1 MKNHIKRTTAMLL
14 ALVLCLTAFL
24 GPGIPAAQA
33 AEQWAEVRNIQFPRE
48 GDDNYDA
55 AWGHPALKYRNG
67 WETKASGKNIIRAME
82 SYSGTVCYCIEPGVI
97 QNTGDTFVSRG
108 DDFWDTIPDD
118 LNHTLSG
125 DEIRTVIGRILQYG
139 YTGKVS
145 TSWYS
150 QNETDANC
158 LANLLAT
165 QLLVWETIV
174 GERDLN
180 FNHVAPGDGYDC
192 VAEYIAESHPLHDR
206 VFSYYD
212 SIVSKVK
219 KHTTIPSFCGKEYSL
234 AWDGERY
241 SVTLTDSNGILDQ
254 YAFSAGNEAVKTSRS
269 GNTLTIYTRSDPG
282 KAVTITATRLS
293 SFRKGLVVWTDGTFD
308 PDGGTQDM
316 VSFAESVSD
325 PVSGSFTVKLGIGT
339 LKLYKTSED
348 DNIAGLTF
356 TITGNGQT
364 RTVTTNE
371 NGEIILKDLTPGTY
385 TVTEQSHDLYE
396 PQESKTVTIVSG
408 ETATVNFNNTLR
420 RGSLEVTKTSD
431 DGLVEGVKFRLTGTA
446 ACGLGIEEYAVT
458 DASGKARFENIPI
471 GSGYVLAEVDTP
483 SRYEVPDALDVT
495 IEWNTVTEKS
505 VHNTLK
511 LARIRI
517 SKTGEVFASVHCDSD
532 IYVPIY
538 AEQALAGAVFEIAA
552 AEDIT
557 SADGTVRHAAGEV
570 VDTITTDENGSAV
583 SKELY
588 PGKYTVREIQAPGGT
603 VLNTEPQTVDLTE
616 NADGEITEV
625 LVSFSNIRQK
635 VAVTVKKQLEQ
646 NKNFGIG
653 LGSEIASV
661 TFGLYAAEELTAADG
676 SVIPADGLMD
686 LLTIGQAGKATCT
699 ADLPL
704 GSYYLLELTTDEHYL
719 LSQDKYPFTFAYAGQ
734 EIPLV
739 EITVNE
745 GEAITNTLR
754 NGKILGIKKDANG
767 NTLAGAVI
775 GIFHPGETEYST
787 DTAIL
792 TTVSAED
799 GSFSFPSVPFGSW
812 VIREIAA
819 PEGYLL
825 TDESFPVTVSEDG
838 QVIVIEIVN
847 EQITGSVKLTK
858 VDRDYPENKLTGAEF
873 QVWADTNG
881 DELLTEEDILFG
893 SMVETEAGIYELF
906 DLPYGG
912 YFVKETKAPD
922 GFQLDENAYHFKIT
936 ENGQT
941 VIVENEA
948 GKGFL
953 NNAQRGSIRIE
964 KSSDDGVIQGFT
976 FKVEGTDFTGQ
987 PYSQTFVTDE
997 KGEIQIE
1004 GLRIGT
1010 YTISEVK
1017 DKASERYE
1025 LPPDETV
1032 TLQAGMTTVV
1042 KCFNKSIQDG
1052 PDIPKTSD
1060 ESNIA
1065 LWGTVALA
1073 ALAGAGVV
1081 SFVLWKKSRRK

>member
-1 MKNHIKRTTAMLL
+1 MKTTIKRTTAMLL
-14 ALVLCLTAFL
+14 ALVLCLTVFL
-24 GPGIPAAQA
+24 SGGIPTVQA
-33 AEQWAEVRNIQFPRE
+33 AEQRAEVRNIQFPRE

-108 DDFWDTIPDD
+108 DEFWDTIPDD
-118 LNHTLSG
+118 LNHTLTG
-125 DEIRTVIGRILQYG
+125 DEIRNVIGRILQYG

-145 TSWYS
+145 VSWYS
-150 QNETDANC
+150 QNETDANK

-174 GERDLN
+174 GERDMS

-192 VAEYIAESHPLHDR
+192 VAEYIAEDHPLHDR
-206 VFSYYD
+206 VFSCYD
-212 SIVSKVK
+212 SLVSKVK

-241 SVTLTDSNGILDQ
+241 SVTLTDTNGILDQ
-254 YAFSAGNEAVKTSRS
+254 FAFSAGNETLKTSRS
-269 GNTLTIYTRSDPG
+269 GNTLTVYTDTVPD
-282 KAVTITATRLS
+282 KAVTITATRLN

-325 PVSGSFTVKLGIGT
+325 PVSGSFTVKLGTGT
-339 LKLYKTSED
+339 LKLCKTSED
-348 DNIAGLTF
+348 DHVAGITF

-364 RTVTTNE
+364 YTVTTDE
-371 NGEIILKDLTPGTY
+371 KGEITLKDLTPGTY
-385 TVTEQSHDLYE
+385 TVTEQTHDLYE

-420 RGSLEVTKTSD
+420 SGSLEVTKTSD
-431 DGLVEGVKFRLTGTA
+431 DGLIEGVKFRLTGTA

-458 DASGKARFENIPI
+458 DASGIAKFENIPI
-471 GSGYVLAEVDTP
+471 GSGYVLTEVDTP
-483 SRYEVPDALDVT
+483 NRYEIPNEMDVT

-517 SKTGEVFASVHCDSD
+517 SKTGEVFASVHCDSG

-538 AEQALAGAVFEIAA
+538 AEQALAGAVFEIEA

-557 SADGTVRHAAGEV
+557 TADGTVRHAAGEV
-570 VDTITTDENGSAV
+570 VDTITTDEKSSAV
-583 SKELY
+583 SKELH

-603 VLNTEPQTVDLTE
+603 VLNTEPQTVELTE
-616 NADGEITEV
+616 NADGEITEA
-625 LVSFSNIRQK
+625 LVSFSNVRQK
-635 VAVTVKKQLEQ
+635 VVVTVKKQLEQ
-646 NKNFGIG
+646 NKDFGIG
-653 LGSEIASV
+653 LGSEITSV
-661 TFGLYAAEELTAADG
+661 TFGLYADEELTAADG

-686 LLTIGQAGKATCT
+686 LLTIGQDGKATCT

-704 GSYYLLELTTDEHYL
+704 GSYYLKELSSDEHYL
-719 LSQDKYPFTFAYAGQ
+719 LSQDKYPFSFAYAGQ

-745 GEAITNTLR
+745 GKTITNTLR
-754 NGKILGIKKDANG
+754 SGNIMGIKKDANG
-767 NTLAGAVI
+767 NTLAGATI
-775 GIFHPGETEYST
+775 GIFQPNETEYST

-792 TTVSAED
+792 TTVSSED
-799 GSFSFPSVPFGSW
+799 GSFSFSSVPYGSW

-838 QVIVIEIVN
+838 QVIVIEIIN
-847 EQITGSVKLTK
+847 EQITGTVKLTK

-893 SMVETEAGIYELF
+893 SMTETEPGIYELY

-912 YFVKETKAPD
+912 YFVREIKAPD
-922 GFQLDENAYHFKIT
+922 GFELDENTYHFKIT
-936 ENGQT
+936 EGGQT
-941 VIVENEA
+941 VTVENEA
-948 GKGFL
+948 GVGFL
-953 NNAQRGSIRIE
+953 NAPQIGSLKIS
-964 KSSDDGVIQGFT
+964 KTSFDGKKKGFSFRIQG
-976 FKVEGTDFTGQ
+976 TDITGH
-987 PYSQTFVTDE
+987 PYDQTFVTDDN
-997 KGEIQIE
+997 GEITVE

-1017 DKASERYE
+1017 DKASEGYL
-1025 LPPDETV
+1025 LPPDQTITVKTGETV
-1032 TLQAGMTTVV
+1032 TLM
-1042 KCFNKSIQDG
+1042 FRNKKI
-1052 PDIPKTSD
+1052 PDIPKTGD

-1081 SFVLWKKSRRK
+1081 SFVLWKKSRKK

>member
-1 MKNHIKRTTAMLL
+1 MKTIIKRNTATLL
-14 ALVLCLTAFL
+14 ALVLCLSAFL
-24 GPGIPAAQA
+24 GLGIPTAQA
-33 AEQWAEVRNIQFPRE
+33 AEQRAEVRNIQFPRE

-67 WETKASGKNIIRAME
+67 WETKASSKNIIRAME
-82 SYSGTVCYCIEPGVI
+82 SYSGPVCYCIEPGVI
-97 QNTGDTFVSRG
+97 QNSGDSFVSRG
-108 DDFWDTIPDD
+108 DDFWNSIPDD

-125 DEIRTVIGRILQYG
+125 DEIRIVIGRILQYG

-150 QNETDANC
+150 QNEEDANK

-180 FNHVAPGDGYDC
+180 FNHAAPGDGYDC
-192 VAEYIAESHPLHDR
+192 VAEYIAENHPLHDK

-212 SIVSKVK
+212 SIVSKIK

-241 SVTLTDSNGILDQ
+241 SVTLTDTNGILDQ
-254 YAFSAGNEAVKTSRS
+254 FAFSAGNEAVNTSCS
-269 GNTLTIYTRSDPG
+269 GNTLTVYTDSDPG
-282 KAVTITATRLS
+282 KAVTITATRLG

-325 PVSGSFTVKLGIGT
+325 PVSGSFTVKLGTGD

-348 DNIAGLTF
+348 DNIAGITF

-364 RTVTTNE
+364 YTVTTDDK
-371 NGEIILKDLTPGTY
+371 GEITLKDLTPGTY

-408 ETATVNFNNTLR
+408 ETATVNFSNTLR

-431 DGLVEGVKFRLTGTA
+431 DGLVEGIKFRLTGTA
-446 ACGLGIEEYAVT
+446 SCGLGVEEYAVT
-458 DASGKARFENIPI
+458 DSTGKAWFENIPI

-483 SRYEVPDALDVT
+483 SRYEVPDTLDVT

-517 SKTGEVFASVHCDSD
+517 SKTGEIFASVHCDSG

-552 AEDIT
+552 AEDIIT
-557 SADGTVRHAAGEV
+557 ADGTVRHTAGEV
-570 VDTITTDENGSAV
+570 VDTVTTDESGNAV

-588 PGKYTVREIQAPGGT
+588 PGKYTVLEIHAPGGT
-603 VLNTEPQTVDLTE
+603 VLNTEPKTVELSE
-616 NADGEITEV
+616 NADDEITEAM
-625 LVSFSNIRQK
+625 VSFTNSRQK
-635 VAVTVKKQLEQ
+635 AAVTVKKQLEQ
-646 NKNFGIG
+646 NKDFGIG
-653 LGSEIASV
+653 MGNEIASV

-676 SVIPADGLMD
+676 SVIPADGIMNIISVD
-686 LLTIGQAGKATCT
+686 LEGKATCT

-754 NGKILGIKKDANG
+754 TGKIMGIKKDNHGTVLSGAN
-767 NTLAGAVI
+767 I
-775 GIFHPGETEYST
+775 GIFHPNETEYST

-792 TTVSAED
+792 TTVSSED
-799 GSFSFPSVPFGSW
+799 GSFSFPSVPYGSW

-847 EQITGSVKLTK
+847 EQITGTVKLTK

-893 SMVETEAGIYELF
+893 SMTETEPGIYELF

-912 YFVKETKAPD
+912 YFVRETKAPD
-922 GFQLDENAYHFKIT
+922 GFELDKNAYHFKIT
-936 ENGQT
+936 EDGQT

-948 GKGFL
+948 GIGFL
-953 NNAQRGSIRIE
+953 NAPKTGKLKIS
-964 KSSDDGVIQGFT
+964 KTSSNGKVAGFSFLVTGPNGYEQTFTTDETGVI
-976 FKVEGTDFTGQ
+976 
-987 PYSQTFVTDE
+987 
-997 KGEIQIE
+997 EID
-1004 GLRIGT
+1004 GLRIGE
-1010 YTISEVK
+1010 YTVSEVSN
-1017 DKASERYE
+1017 DASDGYV
-1025 LPPDETV
+1025 LPKPQTVEVIDSETI
-1032 TLQAGMTTVV
+1032 TVEMY
-1042 KCFNKSIQDG
+1042 NHWRDT
-1052 PDIPKTSD
+1052 PKTGDDSTP
-1060 ESNIA
+1060 NLWLA
-1065 LWGTVALA
+1065 LLA
-1073 ALAGAGVV
+1073 ASAIGLTLCGVY
-1081 SFVLWKKSRRK
+1081 FYRKRKH

>member
-1 MKNHIKRTTAMLL
+1 MKTTIKRTTATLL
-14 ALVLCLTAFL
+14 ALVLCLSAFL
-24 GPGIPAAQA
+24 GLGIPTAQA
-33 AEQWAEVRNIQFPRE
+33 AEQRAEVRNIQFPRE

-55 AWGHPALKYRNG
+55 AWGHPALKYANG
-67 WETKASGKNIIRAME
+67 WETGKSGKNIIRAME
-82 SYSGTVCYCIEPGVI
+82 SYSGPVCYCIEPGVI
-97 QNTGDTFVSRG
+97 QNTGDTFMSCG
-108 DDFWDTIPDD
+108 DEFWDNIPDN
-118 LNHTLSG
+118 LNHTLTG
-125 DEIRTVIGRILQYG
+125 NEIRIVIGRILQYG

-150 QNETDANC
+150 QNEEDANC

-174 GERDLN
+174 GERDMS

-192 VAEYIAESHPLHDR
+192 VAEYIAEDHPLHDR
-206 VFSYYD
+206 VFTYYD
-212 SIVSKVK
+212 SLVSKVK
-219 KHTTIPSFCGKEYSL
+219 KHTTIPSFCSKEYSL

-241 SVTLTDSNGILDQ
+241 SVTLTDTNGVLDQ
-254 YAFSAGNEAVKTSRS
+254 FAFSAGNEAVKTSRS
-269 GNTLTIYTRSDPG
+269 GNTLTVYTDIDPG

-325 PVSGSFTVKLGIGT
+325 PVSGSFTVKLGTGS
-339 LKLYKTSED
+339 LKLCKTSED
-348 DNIAGLTF
+348 DNIAGITF

-364 RTVTTNE
+364 YTVTTDDK
-371 NGEIILKDLTPGTY
+371 GEITLKDLTPGTY
-385 TVTEQSHDLYE
+385 TVTEQSHDIYE

-408 ETATVNFNNTLR
+408 ETATVNFSNTLR

-431 DGLVEGVKFRLTGTA
+431 DGLVEGIKFRLTGTA
-446 ACGLGIEEYAVT
+446 ACGLGVEEYAVT
-458 DASGKARFENIPI
+458 DSTGKARFENIPI
-471 GSGYVLAEVDTP
+471 GSAYVLAEVDTP
-483 SRYEVPDALDVT
+483 SRYEVPDTLDVT

-517 SKTGEVFASVHCDSD
+517 SKTGEVFSSVHCASG
-532 IYVPIY
+532 IYVPVY

-557 SADGTVRHAAGEV
+557 TADGTVRHAASEV
-570 VDTITTDENGSAV
+570 VDTITTDESGSAV

-588 PGKYTVREIQAPGGT
+588 PGKYTVREIQAPNGA
-603 VLNTEPQTVDLTE
+603 VLNIEPKTVELTE
-616 NADGEITEV
+616 NADGEITEA
-625 LVSFSNIRQK
+625 LVSFSNVRQK

-646 NKNFGIG
+646 NKDFGIG
-653 LGSEIASV
+653 LGSEITGV

-686 LLTIGQAGKATCT
+686 IISVDLDGKATCT
-699 ADLPL
+699 AYLPL
-704 GSYYLLELTTDEHYL
+704 GSYYLKELSTDEHYL
-719 LSQDKYPFTFAYAGQ
+719 LSHAKYPFTFGYAGQ
-734 EIPLV
+734 DIPLV

-745 GEAITNTLR
+745 GEAITNVLR
-754 NGKILGIKKDANG
+754 CGKVMGIKKDSSG
-767 NTLAGAVI
+767 NALAGATI
-775 GIFHPGETEYST
+775 GIFQPNETEYST

-792 TTVSAED
+792 TTVSSED
-799 GSFSFPSVPFGSW
+799 GSFSFPSVPYGSW

-881 DELLTEEDILFG
+881 DEVLTEEDVLFG
-893 SMVETEAGIYELF
+893 SMVETEPGIYELF
-906 DLPYGG
+906 DLPFGG
-912 YFVKETKAPD
+912 YFVRETKAPD
-922 GFQLDENAYHFKIT
+922 GFHLDENTYFFRIT
-936 ENGQT
+936 EKDQT

-948 GKGFL
+948 GVGFL
-953 NNAQRGSIRIE
+953 NAPKTGKLKISKTSSNGKVAGFSFLVTGSNGYE
-964 KSSDDGVIQGFT
+964 QTFTTDETGVI
-976 FKVEGTDFTGQ
+976 
-987 PYSQTFVTDE
+987 
-997 KGEIQIE
+997 EID
-1004 GLRIGT
+1004 GLRIGK
-1010 YTISEVK
+1010 YTVSEVSN
-1017 DKASERYE
+1017 DASDGYVLPKAQTVEVIDSETI
-1025 LPPDETV
+1025 TV
-1032 TLQAGMTTVV
+1032 EMYNHWRDT
-1042 KCFNKSIQDG
+1042 
-1052 PDIPKTSD
+1052 PKTGDDSTP
-1060 ESNIA
+1060 NLWLA
-1065 LWGTVALA
+1065 LLA
-1073 ALAGAGVV
+1073 ASAIGLTLCGVY
-1081 SFVLWKKSRRK
+1081 FYRKRKH

>member
-1 MKNHIKRTTAMLL
+1 MKITIKRTTAMLL
-14 ALVLCLTAFL
+14 ALVLCLSAFL
-24 GPGIPAAQA
+24 GGSIPTAQA
-33 AEQWAEVRNIQFPRE
+33 AEQRAEVRNIQFPRE

-67 WETKASGKNIIRAME
+67 WETSKSSKNIIRAME
-82 SYSGTVCYCIEPGVI
+82 SYSGPVCYCIEPGVI

-108 DDFWDTIPDD
+108 DDFWDSIPDD
-118 LNHTLSG
+118 LNHTLTG
-125 DEIRTVIGRILQYG
+125 EEIRTVIGRILQYG

-145 TSWYS
+145 TAWYS
-150 QNETDANC
+150 QNETDANK
-158 LANLLAT
+158 LADLLAT

-180 FNHVAPGDGYDC
+180 FNHVSPGDGYDC
-192 VAEYIAESHPLHDR
+192 VAEYISENHPLHDR

-212 SIVSKVK
+212 SIVSKVR

-241 SVTLTDSNGILDQ
+241 SVTLTDTNGILDQ
-254 YAFSAGNEAVKTSRS
+254 FAFSAGNEAVKTSRS
-269 GNTLTIYTRSDPG
+269 GNTLTIYTYSDPG
-282 KAVTITATRLS
+282 KAVTITATRLG

-325 PVSGSFTVKLGIGT
+325 PVSGSFTVKLGTGT
-339 LKLYKTSED
+339 MKLYKTSED
-348 DNIAGLTF
+348 DHVAGITF
-356 TITGNGQT
+356 TITGNGKT
-364 RTVTTNE
+364 YTVTTDE
-371 NGEIILKDLTPGTY
+371 KGEIILKDLTPGTY

-408 ETATVNFNNTLR
+408 ETATVNFSNTLR

-431 DGLVEGVKFRLTGTA
+431 DGLVEGIKFRLTGTA

-458 DASGKARFENIPI
+458 DSTGKARFENIPI

-483 SRYEVPDALDVT
+483 SRYEVLDTLDVT
-495 IEWNTVTEKS
+495 IEWNTVAKKS

-517 SKTGEVFASVHCDSD
+517 SKTGEVFASVHCDSG

-557 SADGTVRHAAGEV
+557 TADGTVRHAAGEV

-603 VLNTEPQTVDLTE
+603 VLNTELKTVGLTE
-616 NADGEITEV
+616 NADDEITEA
-625 LVSFSNIRQK
+625 LVSFSNVRQK

-646 NKNFGIG
+646 NKDFGIG
-653 LGSEIASV
+653 MGGEITSV
-661 TFGLYAAEELTAADG
+661 TFGLYAAEDLTAADG

-686 LLTIGQAGKATCT
+686 IISVDLEGKATCT

-704 GSYYLLELTTDEHYL
+704 GSYYLMEQSTDEHYL
-719 LSQDKYPFTFAYAGQ
+719 LSQAKYPFSFAYAGQ
-734 EIPLV
+734 DIPLV

-745 GEAITNTLR
+745 GQPITNTLR
-754 NGKILGIKKDANG
+754 CGKVMGIKKDEGG
-767 NTLAGAVI
+767 NALAGAAI
-775 GIFHPGETEYST
+775 GIFHPNETEYT
-787 DTAIL
+787 TETAIL
-792 TTVSAED
+792 NTVSAED
-799 GSFSFPSVPFGSW
+799 GSFSFPCVPCGSW

-825 TDESFPVTVSEDG
+825 TDESYPVTVSEDG
-838 QVIVIEIVN
+838 QVIVIEIIN

-873 QVWADTNG
+873 HVWADANG
-881 DELLTEEDILFG
+881 DELLTEEDILFD
-893 SMVETEAGIYELF
+893 SLVETDTGIYELY
-906 DLPYGG
+906 DLPFGG
-912 YFVKETKAPD
+912 YFIKEIKAPD
-922 GFQLDENAYHFKIT
+922 GFELDENAYHFKIS
-936 ENGQT
+936 EDGQT
-941 VIVENEA
+941 VTVENEA
-948 GKGFL
+948 GVGFL
-953 NNAQRGSIRIE
+953 NAPKTGKLKII
-964 KSSDDGVIQGFT
+964 KTSSNGKVAGFSFLVTGPNGYEQTFTTDETGVI
-976 FKVEGTDFTGQ
+976 
-987 PYSQTFVTDE
+987 
-997 KGEIQIE
+997 EID
-1004 GLRIGT
+1004 GLRIGQ
-1010 YTISEVK
+1010 YTVSEVS
-1017 DKASERYE
+1017 DDASEGYV
-1025 LPPDETV
+1025 LPKAQMVEVIDSHIITV
-1032 TLQAGMTTVV
+1032 EMYNHWRDT
-1042 KCFNKSIQDG
+1042 
-1052 PDIPKTSD
+1052 PKTGD
-1060 ESNIA
+1060 DSNPNLWLA
-1065 LWGTVALA
+1065 LLA
-1073 ALAGAGVV
+1073 ASAIGLTLCGVY
-1081 SFVLWKKSRRK
+1081 FYRKRKH

>member
-14 ALVLCLTAFL
+14 ALVLCLSAFL
-24 GPGIPAAQA
+24 GLGIPTAQA
-33 AEQWAEVRNIQFPRE
+33 AESRAEVRNIQFPRE

-67 WETKASGKNIIRAME
+67 WETKSSGKNIIRAME
-82 SYSGTVCYCIEPGVI
+82 SYSGAVCYCIEPGVI
-97 QNTGDTFVSRG
+97 QNTGDSYVSIG
-108 DDFWDTIPDD
+108 DDFWNTIPNN
-118 LNHTLSG
+118 LNHTLTG

-150 QNETDANC
+150 QNEADANK

-180 FNHVAPGDGYDC
+180 FNHIDPGEGYDC
-192 VAEYIAESHPLHDR
+192 VAEYIAADHPLHDK
-206 VFSYYD
+206 VFSYYNQ
-212 SIVSKVK
+212 IVSKVK
-219 KHTTIPSFCGKEYSL
+219 KHTTLPSFCGKEYSL

-254 YAFSAGNEAVKTSRS
+254 YAFSAGNDTVKVSRS
-269 GNTLTIYTRSDPG
+269 GNTVTVSADSDPG
-282 KAVTITATRLS
+282 KPVTITATRLS

-325 PVSGSFTVKLGIGT
+325 PVSGSFAVNLGSGT
-339 LKLYKTSED
+339 LKLYKASED

-356 TITGNGQT
+356 TVTGNGQT
-364 RTVTTNE
+364 HTVITSE

-408 ETATVNFNNTLR
+408 QTTTVTFCNTLR

-431 DGLVEGVKFRLTGTA
+431 DGLVEGVRFRLTGTA

-458 DASGKARFENIPI
+458 DASGKAKFENIPI

-483 SRYEVPDALDVT
+483 SRYEIPTQMDVT
-495 IEWNTVTEKS
+495 IEWNTVTQKS
-505 VHNTLK
+505 IHNTLK
-511 LARIRI
+511 LARIRV
-517 SKTGEVFASVHCDSD
+517 SKTGEVFASVHCDGEF
-532 IYVPIY
+532 YVPIY
-538 AEQALAGAVFEIAA
+538 AEQHLSGAVFEITA
-552 AEDIT
+552 AEDICT
-557 SADGTVRHAAGEV
+557 SDGSVIHAAGEV
-570 VDTITTDENGSAV
+570 VDTITTDAGGSAV

-588 PGKYTVREIQAPGGT
+588 PGKYTVREIQAPNGT
-603 VLNTEPQTVDLTE
+603 VLNTEPHAVDLTE
-616 NADGEITEV
+616 DLDTEMGEA
-625 LVSFSNIRQK
+625 LVSFYNVRQK
-635 VAVTVKKQLEQ
+635 ASVSLKKHLEQ
-646 NKNFGIG
+646 DAAFGIG
-653 LGSEIASV
+653 MNNEIRSI

-676 SVIPADGLMD
+676 SVIPVDGILTFLTADLDG
-686 LLTIGQAGKATCT
+686 TAVCT
-699 ADLPL
+699 ADLPI
-704 GSYYLLELTTDEHYL
+704 GSYYLMELTSDEHYVL
-719 LSQDKYPFTFAYAGQ
+719 DQTKYPFTFEYAGQ
-734 EIPLV
+734 DIPLV

-745 GEAITNTLR
+745 GNPIINALR
-754 NGKILGIKKDANG
+754 YGKIMGTKKDNNG
-767 NTLAGAVI
+767 NCLGGAII
-775 GIFHPGETEYST
+775 GIFHPDETEYST
-787 DTAIL
+787 GTAIL

-799 GSFSFPSVPFGSW
+799 GNFSFPKVPVGGW
-812 VIREIAA
+812 IVREIAA

-825 TDESFPVTVSEDG
+825 TAESFPVTVNEHG
-838 QVIVIEIVN
+838 QVIVIEIIN
-847 EQITGSVKLTK
+847 QQITGSVKLTK
-858 VDRDYPENKLTGAEF
+858 VDRDYPQNKLTGAEF
-873 QVWADTNG
+873 SVYTDTNDDCILTAADTEVG
-881 DELLTEEDILFG
+881 IMTEIEP
-893 SMVETEAGIYELF
+893 GIYELS
-906 DLPYGG
+906 DLSYGG
-912 YFVKETKAPD
+912 YFVKEKTAPQ
-922 GFQLDENAYHFKIT
+922 GFYLDENAYYFQIN
-936 ENGQT
+936 EDGQT

-997 KGEIQIE
+997 KGEIHIE

-1052 PDIPKTSD
+1052 PDIPKTGD

>member
-1 MKNHIKRTTAMLL
+1 MKTTIKRTTAMLL
-14 ALVLCLTAFL
+14 TLVLCLTAFL
-24 GPGIPAAQA
+24 GLGIPTAQA
-33 AEQWAEVRNIQFPRE
+33 AEQRAEVRNIQFPRE

-55 AWGHPALKYRNG
+55 AWGHPALKYSNG
-67 WETKASGKNIIRAME
+67 WETSKSSKNIIRAME

-97 QNTGDTFVSRG
+97 QNTGDTFTSMG
-108 DDFWDTIPDD
+108 DDFWNSIPDD

-125 DEIRTVIGRILQYG
+125 DEIRIVIGRILQYG

-145 TSWYS
+145 TAWYS
-150 QNETDANC
+150 QNEEDANK

-192 VAEYIAESHPLHDR
+192 VAEYIAENHPLHDR

-212 SIVSKVK
+212 SIVSKVR

-241 SVTLTDSNGILDQ
+241 SVTLTDTNGILDQ
-254 YAFSAGNEAVKTSRS
+254 FAFSAGNEAVKTSRS
-269 GNTLTIYTRSDPG
+269 GNTLTVYADSDPG
-282 KAVTITATRLS
+282 KAVTITATRLN

-325 PVSGSFTVKLGIGT
+325 PVSGSFTVKLDTGS
-339 LKLYKTSED
+339 LKLCKTSED
-348 DNIAGLTF
+348 DHVAGITF

-364 RTVTTNE
+364 YTVTTDE
-371 NGEIILKDLTPGTY
+371 KGEITLKDLTPGTY
-385 TVTEQSHDLYE
+385 TVTEQSHDIYE

-408 ETATVNFNNTLR
+408 ETATVSFSNTLR

-431 DGLVEGVKFRLTGTA
+431 DGLVEGIKFRLTGTA

-458 DASGKARFENIPI
+458 DSTGKAKFENIPI

-483 SRYEVPDALDVT
+483 SRYKVPDALDVT

-517 SKTGEVFASVHCDSD
+517 SKTGEIFASVHCDSG

-557 SADGTVRHAAGEV
+557 TADGTVRHAAGEV
-570 VDTITTDENGSAV
+570 VDTITTDENGTAV

-603 VLNTEPQTVDLTE
+603 VLNTEPQTVELTE
-616 NADGEITEV
+616 NADCEITEA
-625 LVSFSNIRQK
+625 LVSFTNSRQK
-635 VAVTVKKQLEQ
+635 ATVTVKKQLEQ
-646 NKNFGIG
+646 NKDFGIG
-653 LGSEIASV
+653 LGGEITSV

-676 SVIPADGLMD
+676 SVIPADGLLDIISVD
-686 LLTIGQAGKATCT
+686 LEGKATCT

-704 GSYYLLELTTDEHYL
+704 GSYYLMELSTDEHYL
-719 LSQDKYPFTFAYAGQ
+719 LSQNKYPFTFSYAGQ
-734 EIPLV
+734 DIPLV

-745 GEAITNTLR
+745 GQPITNTLR
-754 NGKILGIKKDANG
+754 NGKIMGIKKDTGG
-767 NTLAGAVI
+767 NALAGATI
-775 GIFHPGETEYST
+775 GIFQPNETEYST

-792 TTVSAED
+792 TTVSSED
-799 GSFSFPSVPFGSW
+799 GSFSFPCVPYGSW

-825 TDESFPVTVSEDG
+825 TDESFTLIVSEDG

-858 VDRDYPENKLTGAEF
+858 VDKDYPENKLTGAEF
-873 QVWADTNG
+873 YVWADANG

-893 SMVETEAGIYELF
+893 SLVETEAGIYELF
-906 DLPYGG
+906 DLPFGG
-912 YFVKETKAPD
+912 YFVRETKAPD
-922 GFQLDENAYHFKIT
+922 GFLLDENAYHFEIT
-936 ENGQT
+936 DDGQT
-941 VIVENEA
+941 VTLENEA
-948 GKGFL
+948 GIGFL
-953 NNAQRGSIRIE
+953 NAPKSGSLKIS
-964 KSSDDGVIQGFT
+964 KTSFDGVKKGFS
-976 FKVEGTDFTGQ
+976 FRIVGTDISGH
-987 PYSQTFVTDE
+987 PYDQTFVTDDN
-997 KGEIQIE
+997 GEITVE

-1010 YTISEVK
+1010 YTISDVK
-1017 DKASERYE
+1017 DKASEGYL
-1025 LPPDETV
+1025 LPPDQTITVKTGETV
-1032 TLQAGMTTVV
+1032 TLI
-1042 KCFNKSIQDG
+1042 FRNKKI
-1052 PDIPKTSD
+1052 PDIPKTGD

-1081 SFVLWKKSRRK
+1081 SFVLWKKSRKK

>member
-1 MKNHIKRTTAMLL
+1 MKTTIKRTTAMLL

-24 GPGIPAAQA
+24 GGGIPTAQA
-33 AEQWAEVRNIQFPRE
+33 AEQRAEVRNIQFPRE

-108 DDFWDTIPDD
+108 DDFWNSIPDD
-118 LNHTLSG
+118 LNHTLTG
-125 DEIRTVIGRILQYG
+125 DEIRNVIGRILQYG

-145 TSWYS
+145 VSWYS
-150 QNETDANC
+150 QNETDANK

-174 GERDLN
+174 GERDLD

-192 VAEYIAESHPLHDR
+192 VAEYIAENHPLHDK

-234 AWDGERY
+234 DWNGERY
-241 SVTLTDSNGILDQ
+241 SVTLTDTNGILDQ
-254 YAFSAGNEAVKTSRS
+254 FAFSAGNEAVKTSRS
-269 GNTLTIYTRSDPG
+269 GNTLTVYTDTAPD
-282 KAVTITATRLS
+282 KAVTITATRLN

-325 PVSGSFTVKLGIGT
+325 PVSGSFTVKLGTGD

-348 DNIAGLTF
+348 DNIAGITF

-364 RTVTTNE
+364 YTVTTDE
-371 NGEIILKDLTPGTY
+371 KGEITLKDLTPGTY
-385 TVTEQSHDLYE
+385 TVTEQTHDLYE

-408 ETATVNFNNTLR
+408 ETATVNFSNNLR
-420 RGSLEVTKTSD
+420 RGSLGVTKTSD
-431 DGLVEGVKFRLTGTA
+431 DGLVEGIKFRLTGTA
-446 ACGLGIEEYAVT
+446 ACGLGVEEYAVT
-458 DASGKARFENIPI
+458 DSTGKAKFENIPI

-517 SKTGEVFASVHCDSD
+517 SKTGEIFASVHCDSG

-538 AEQALAGAVFEIAA
+538 AEQALAGAVFEITA

-557 SADGTVRHAAGEV
+557 TADGTVRHAAGEV
-570 VDTITTDENGSAV
+570 VDTVTTDESGNAV

-603 VLNTEPQTVDLTE
+603 VLNTEPKTVELTE
-616 NADGEITEV
+616 NADGEITEA

-646 NKNFGIG
+646 NRDFGIG
-653 LGSEIASV
+653 LGSEITGV
-661 TFGLYAAEELTAADG
+661 TFGLYAAEVLTAADG
-676 SVIPADGLMD
+676 SVISADGLMD
-686 LLTIGQAGKATCT
+686 IISIGQDGKATCT

-734 EIPLV
+734 DIPLV

-754 NGKILGIKKDANG
+754 CGKIMGIKKDANG
-767 NTLAGAVI
+767 NTLAGATI
-775 GIFHPGETEYST
+775 GIFQLNETEYST

-799 GSFSFPSVPFGSW
+799 GSFSFPSVPCGSW
-812 VIREIAA
+812 IIREIAP

-838 QVIVIEIVN
+838 QVIVIEIIN
-847 EQITGSVKLTK
+847 QQITGSVKLTK
-858 VDRDYPENKLTGAEF
+858 VDRDYPENKLTGAAF
-873 QVWADTNG
+873 QVWADSNG
-881 DELLTEEDILFG
+881 DEVLTEEDVLFG
-893 SMVETEAGIYELF
+893 SMVETEPGIYELF
-906 DLPYGG
+906 DLPFGG
-912 YFVKETKAPD
+912 YFVREIKAPD
-922 GFQLDENAYHFKIT
+922 GFELDKNAYHFKIT
-936 ENGQT
+936 EDGQT

-948 GKGFL
+948 GVGFL
-953 NNAQRGSIRIE
+953 NAPKTGKLKIIKTSF
-964 KSSDDGVIQGFT
+964 DGKKKGFT
-976 FKVEGTDFTGQ
+976 FRIQGTDLTGH
-987 PYSQTFVTDE
+987 PYDQTFVTDDN
-997 KGEIQIE
+997 GEITLE
-1004 GLRIGT
+1004 WMRIGT

-1017 DKASERYE
+1017 DKASEGYL
-1025 LPPDETV
+1025 LPPDQTITVKTGETV
-1032 TLQAGMTTVV
+1032 TVL
-1042 KCFNKSIQDG
+1042 FRNKKF
-1052 PDIPKTSD
+1052 PDIPKTGD

-1081 SFVLWKKSRRK
+1081 SFVLWKKSRKK

>member
-1 MKNHIKRTTAMLL
+1 MKITIKRTTAMLL
-14 ALVLCLTAFL
+14 ALVLCLSAFL
-24 GPGIPAAQA
+24 GGSIPTAQA
-33 AEQWAEVRNIQFPRE
+33 AEQRAEVRNIQFPRE

-67 WETKASGKNIIRAME
+67 WETSKSSKNIIRAME
-82 SYSGTVCYCIEPGVI
+82 SYSGPVCYCIEPGVI

-108 DDFWDTIPDD
+108 DDFWDSIPDD
-118 LNHTLSG
+118 LNHTLTG
-125 DEIRTVIGRILQYG
+125 EEIRTVIGRILQYG

-145 TSWYS
+145 TAWYS
-150 QNETDANC
+150 QNETDANK
-158 LANLLAT
+158 LADLLAT

-180 FNHVAPGDGYDC
+180 FNHVSPGDGYDC
-192 VAEYIAESHPLHDR
+192 VAEYISENHPLHDR

-212 SIVSKVK
+212 SIVSKVR

-241 SVTLTDSNGILDQ
+241 SVTLTDTNGILDQ
-254 YAFSAGNEAVKTSRS
+254 FAVSAGNEAVKTSRS
-269 GNTLTIYTRSDPG
+269 GNTLTIYTYSDPG
-282 KAVTITATRLS
+282 KAVTITATRLG

-325 PVSGSFTVKLGIGT
+325 PVSGSFTVKLGTGT
-339 LKLYKTSED
+339 MKLYKTSED
-348 DNIAGLTF
+348 DHVAGITF
-356 TITGNGQT
+356 TITGNGKT
-364 RTVTTNE
+364 YTVTTDE
-371 NGEIILKDLTPGTY
+371 KGEIILKDLTPGTY

-408 ETATVNFNNTLR
+408 ETATVNFSNTLR

-431 DGLVEGVKFRLTGTA
+431 DGLVEGIKFRLTGTA

-458 DASGKARFENIPI
+458 DSTGKARFENIPI

-483 SRYEVPDALDVT
+483 SRYEVLDTLDVT
-495 IEWNTVTEKS
+495 IEWNTVAKKS

-517 SKTGEVFASVHCDSD
+517 SKTGEVFASVHCDSG

-557 SADGTVRHAAGEV
+557 TADGTVRHAAGEV

-603 VLNTEPQTVDLTE
+603 VLNTELKTVGLTE
-616 NADGEITEV
+616 NADDEITEA
-625 LVSFSNIRQK
+625 LVSFSNVRQK

-646 NKNFGIG
+646 NKDFGIG
-653 LGSEIASV
+653 MGGEITSV
-661 TFGLYAAEELTAADG
+661 TFGLYAAEDLTAADG

-686 LLTIGQAGKATCT
+686 IISVDLEGKATCT

-704 GSYYLLELTTDEHYL
+704 GSYYLMEQSTDEHYL
-719 LSQDKYPFTFAYAGQ
+719 LSQAKYPFSFAYAGQ
-734 EIPLV
+734 DIPLV

-745 GEAITNTLR
+745 GQPITNTLR
-754 NGKILGIKKDANG
+754 CGKVMGIKKDEGG
-767 NTLAGAVI
+767 NALAGAAI
-775 GIFHPGETEYST
+775 GIFHPNETEYT
-787 DTAIL
+787 TETAIL
-792 TTVSAED
+792 NTVSAED
-799 GSFSFPSVPFGSW
+799 GSFSFPCVPCGSW

-825 TDESFPVTVSEDG
+825 TDESYPVTVSEDG
-838 QVIVIEIVN
+838 QVIVIEIIN

-873 QVWADTNG
+873 HVWADANG
-881 DELLTEEDILFG
+881 DELLTEEDILFD
-893 SMVETEAGIYELF
+893 SLVETDTGIYELY
-906 DLPYGG
+906 DLPFGG
-912 YFVKETKAPD
+912 YFIKEIKAPD
-922 GFQLDENAYHFKIT
+922 GFELDENAYHFKIS
-936 ENGQT
+936 EDGQT
-941 VIVENEA
+941 VTVENEA
-948 GKGFL
+948 GVGFL
-953 NNAQRGSIRIE
+953 NAPKTGKLKII
-964 KSSDDGVIQGFT
+964 KTSSNGKVAGFSFLVTGPNGYEQTFTTDETGVI
-976 FKVEGTDFTGQ
+976 
-987 PYSQTFVTDE
+987 
-997 KGEIQIE
+997 EID
-1004 GLRIGT
+1004 GLRIGQ
-1010 YTISEVK
+1010 YTVSEVS
-1017 DKASERYE
+1017 DDASEGYV
-1025 LPPDETV
+1025 LPKAQMVEVIDSHIITV
-1032 TLQAGMTTVV
+1032 EMYNHWRDT
-1042 KCFNKSIQDG
+1042 
-1052 PDIPKTSD
+1052 PKTGD
-1060 ESNIA
+1060 DSNPNLWLA
-1065 LWGTVALA
+1065 LLA
-1073 ALAGAGVV
+1073 ASAIGLTLCGVY
-1081 SFVLWKKSRRK
+1081 FYRKRKH

>member
-1 MKNHIKRTTAMLL
+1 MKTTIKRTTAMLL
-14 ALVLCLTAFL
+14 ALVLCLSAFL
-24 GPGIPAAQA
+24 GGSIPTAQA
-33 AEQWAEVRNIQFPRE
+33 AEQRAEVRNIQFPRE

-118 LNHTLSG
+118 LNHTLTG
-125 DEIRTVIGRILQYG
+125 NEIRIVIGRILQYG

-145 TSWYS
+145 TAWYS
-150 QNETDANC
+150 QNEEDANK
-158 LANLLAT
+158 LADLLAT

-174 GERDLN
+174 GERDMN
-180 FNHVAPGDGYDC
+180 FNHIDPGEGYDC
-192 VAEYIAESHPLHDR
+192 VAEYIAADHPLHDR

-212 SIVSKVK
+212 SIVSKVR
-219 KHTTIPSFCGKEYSL
+219 KHTTIPSFCGREYSL
-234 AWDGERY
+234 TWDGERY
-241 SVTLTDSNGILDQ
+241 SVTLTDTNGILDQ
-254 YAFSAGNEAVKTSRS
+254 FAFSAGNETVKTSRS
-269 GNTLTIYTRSDPG
+269 GNTLTVYTDTAPD
-282 KAVTITATRLS
+282 KAVTITATRLN

-325 PVSGSFTVKLGIGT
+325 PVSGSFTVKLGTGS

-348 DNIAGLTF
+348 DHVSGFTF
-356 TITGNGQT
+356 TITGNGQSY
-364 RTVTTNE
+364 TVTTDE
-371 NGEIILKDLTPGTY
+371 KGEIILKDLTPGTY

-408 ETATVNFNNTLR
+408 ETATVYFSNTLR

-431 DGLVEGVKFRLTGTA
+431 DGLVEGIKFRLTGTA

-458 DASGKARFENIPI
+458 DSTGKAKFENIPI

-483 SRYEVPDALDVT
+483 SRYEVPDSLDVA

-517 SKTGEVFASVHCDSD
+517 SKTGEVFSSVHCDSG

-538 AEQALAGAVFEIAA
+538 AEQALAGAVFEIAT

-557 SADGTVRHAAGEV
+557 TADGTVRHAAGEV
-570 VDTITTDENGSAV
+570 VDTITTDEKGSAV

-588 PGKYTVREIQAPGGT
+588 PGKYTVREIQAPSGT
-603 VLNTEPQTVDLTE
+603 VLNTEPQTVELTE
-616 NADGEITEV
+616 NADGEITEAMV
-625 LVSFSNIRQK
+625 TFTNSHQK

-646 NKNFGIG
+646 NKDFGIG
-653 LGSEIASV
+653 MGGEITSV

-676 SVIPADGLMD
+676 SVIPADGLLDIISVD
-686 LLTIGQAGKATCT
+686 LDGKATCT

-704 GSYYLLELTTDEHYL
+704 GSYYLMELSTDEHYL
-719 LSQDKYPFTFAYAGQ
+719 LSQAKYPFTFAYAGQ
-734 EIPLV
+734 DIPLV

-745 GEAITNTLR
+745 GQSITNTLR
-754 NGKILGIKKDANG
+754 NGKIMGIKKDAQG
-767 NTLAGAVI
+767 NTLAGAII
-775 GIFHPGETEYST
+775 GIFQPNETEYST

-799 GSFSFPSVPFGSW
+799 GSFSFPSVPYGSW
-812 VIREIAA
+812 IIREIAA

-825 TDESFPVTVSEDG
+825 TDESFTVSISEEG
-838 QVIVIEIVN
+838 QIIVIEIIN
-847 EQITGSVKLTK
+847 EQITGSVTLTK

-873 QVWADTNG
+873 QVWADANG
-881 DELLTEEDILFG
+881 DELLTEEDMFFG
-893 SMVETEAGIYELF
+893 SMMETERGIYELF

-922 GFQLDENAYHFKIT
+922 GFELDENAYHFEIT
-936 ENGQT
+936 EDGQT

-948 GKGFL
+948 GVGFL
-953 NNAQRGSIRIE
+953 NAPKTGKMKII
-964 KSSDDGVIQGFT
+964 KTSSNGKIAGFSFLVTGPNGYEQTFTTDETGVI
-976 FKVEGTDFTGQ
+976 
-987 PYSQTFVTDE
+987 
-997 KGEIQIE
+997 EID
-1004 GLRIGT
+1004 GLRIGK
-1010 YTISEVK
+1010 YTVSEVS
-1017 DKASERYE
+1017 DDASEGYV
-1025 LPPDETV
+1025 LPKAQTV
-1032 TLQAGMTTVV
+1032 EVIDSEIITVEMY
-1042 KCFNKSIQDG
+1042 NHWRDT
-1052 PDIPKTSD
+1052 PKTGD
-1060 ESNIA
+1060 DSNPNLWLA
-1065 LWGTVALA
+1065 LLA
-1073 ALAGAGVV
+1073 ASAIGLTLCGVY
-1081 SFVLWKKSRRK
+1081 FYRKRKH

>member
-1 MKNHIKRTTAMLL
+1 MKTTIKRTTATLL
-14 ALVLCLTAFL
+14 ALVLCLSAFL
-24 GPGIPAAQA
+24 GLGIPTAQA
-33 AEQWAEVRNIQFPRE
+33 AEQRAEVRNIQFPRE

-67 WETKASGKNIIRAME
+67 WEAKASGKNIIRAME
-82 SYSGTVCYCIEPGVI
+82 SYSGPVCYCIEPGVI
-97 QNTGDTFVSRG
+97 QNTGDTLTSMG

-145 TSWYS
+145 TAWYS
-150 QNETDANC
+150 QNEEDANK

-192 VAEYIAESHPLHDR
+192 VAEYIAESHPLHDK

-234 AWDGERY
+234 TWDGEHY
-241 SVTLTDSNGILDQ
+241 SVTLTDTNSILDQ
-254 YAFSAGNEAVKTSRS
+254 FAFSAGNEALKTSRS
-269 GNTLTIYTRSDPG
+269 GNTLTVYTDTALD
-282 KAVTITATRLS
+282 KAVTITATRLG
-293 SFRKGLVVWTDGTFD
+293 SFRKGLVVWSDGTFD

-325 PVSGSFTVKLGIGT
+325 PVSSSFTVKLGTGD

-348 DNIAGLTF
+348 DHVAGITF

-364 RTVTTNE
+364 HTVTTDE
-371 NGEIILKDLTPGTY
+371 KGEITLKDLTPGTY
-385 TVTEQSHDLYE
+385 TVTEQSHDLYD
-396 PQESKTVTIVSG
+396 PQERKTVTILSG

-431 DGLVEGVKFRLTGTA
+431 DGLVEGIKFRLTGTA
-446 ACGLGIEEYAVT
+446 ACGLGVEEYAVT
-458 DASGKARFENIPI
+458 DASGKAKFENIPI

-483 SRYEVPDALDVT
+483 SRYEVPDTLDVT
-495 IEWNTVTEKS
+495 IDWNTVTEKS

-511 LARIRI
+511 LARIRV
-517 SKTGEVFASVHCDSD
+517 SKTGEVFASVHCDSG
-532 IYVPIY
+532 IYVPIF

-557 SADGTVRHAAGEV
+557 TADGTVRHAAGEV
-570 VDTITTDENGSAV
+570 VDTITTDEKGSAV

-588 PGKYTVREIQAPGGT
+588 PGKYTVREIQAPGDT
-603 VLNTEPQTVDLTE
+603 VLNTEPKTVELTE
-616 NADGEITEV
+616 NDESEITEAMI
-625 LVSFSNIRQK
+625 SFSNIRQK
-635 VAVTVKKQLEQ
+635 VSVTVKKQLEQ
-646 NKNFGIG
+646 NKDFGIG
-653 LGSEIASV
+653 LGSEITGV

-686 LLTIGQAGKATCT
+686 IISVDLEGKATCT

-704 GSYYLLELTTDEHYL
+704 GSYYLMELSTDEHYL

-745 GEAITNTLR
+745 GEAITNTLCS
-754 NGKILGIKKDANG
+754 GKIMGIKKDEGG
-767 NTLAGAVI
+767 NALAGATI
-775 GIFHPGETEYST
+775 GIFHPDETEYST
-787 DTAIL
+787 DAAIL

-799 GSFSFPSVPFGSW
+799 GSFSFPSIPYGSW

-825 TDESFPVTVSEDG
+825 TDESYPVTVSEDG
-838 QVIVIEIVN
+838 QVIVIEIIN
-847 EQITGSVKLTK
+847 EQITGTVRLTK
-858 VDRDYPENKLTGAEF
+858 VDRDYPEHKLTGAEF
-873 QVWADTNG
+873 QIWADSNG
-881 DELLTEEDILFG
+881 DELLTEEDIVFG
-893 SMVETEAGIYELF
+893 SMVETEPGIYELL
-906 DLPYGG
+906 DLPYGS

-922 GFQLDENAYHFKIT
+922 GFQLDENSYFFRISEKD
-936 ENGQT
+936 QT

-948 GKGFL
+948 GVGFL
-953 NNAQRGSIRIE
+953 NAPQIGSLKIS
-964 KSSDDGVIQGFT
+964 KTSYDGVKKGFS
-976 FKVEGTDFTGQ
+976 FRILGTDLTGH
-987 PYSQTFVTDE
+987 PYDQTFVTDDN
-997 KGEIQIE
+997 GEIIVE

-1017 DKASERYE
+1017 DKASEGYL
-1025 LPPDETV
+1025 LPPDQTITVKTGETV
-1032 TLQAGMTTVV
+1032 TLM
-1042 KCFNKSIQDG
+1042 FRNKKI
-1052 PDIPKTSD
+1052 PDIPKTGD

-1065 LWGTVALA
+1065 MWGTVALA
-1073 ALAGAGVV
+1073 ALAGASVV

>member
-14 ALVLCLTAFL
+14 ALVLCLSTFL
-24 GPGIPAAQA
+24 GLGIPTAQA
-33 AEQWAEVRNIQFPRE
+33 AEQRAEVRNIQFPRE

-97 QNTGDTFVSRG
+97 QNTGDSFVSMG

-118 LNHTLSG
+118 LNHTLTG
-125 DEIRTVIGRILQYG
+125 DEIRIVIGRILQYG

-150 QNETDANC
+150 QNEEDANC

-180 FNHVAPGDGYDC
+180 FNHIDPGEGYDC
-192 VAEYIAESHPLHDR
+192 VAEYIAADHPLHDK
-206 VFSYYD
+206 VFSYYNQ
-212 SIVSKVK
+212 IVSKVK
-219 KHTTIPSFCGKEYSL
+219 KHTTLPSFCGKEYSL

-254 YAFSAGNEAVKTSRS
+254 YAFSAGSDSVKVSHS
-269 GNTLTIYTRSDPG
+269 GNTLTIYADSDPG
-282 KAVTITATRLS
+282 EAVTITATRLS

-325 PVSGSFTVKLGIGT
+325 PVSGAFTVKLGTGT

-364 RTVTTNE
+364 QTATTNE

-446 ACGLGIEEYAVT
+446 ACGMGIEEYAVT

-483 SRYEVPDALDVT
+483 SRYEVPDSLDVT
-495 IEWNTVTEKS
+495 IEWNTVTQKAF
-505 VHNTLK
+505 HNTLK
-511 LARIRI
+511 LACIRV

-532 IYVPIY
+532 FYVPIY
-538 AEQALAGAVFEIAA
+538 AEQYLSCAVFEITA
-552 AEDIT
+552 AEDICT
-557 SADGTVRHAAGEV
+557 ADGSVIHAAGDV
-570 VDTITTDENGSAV
+570 VDTITTNADGSAV
-583 SKELY
+583 SRELY
-588 PGKYTVREIQAPGGT
+588 PGKYTVREIQAPSGT
-603 VLNTEPQTVDLTE
+603 VLNTEPQSVDLTE
-616 NADGEITEV
+616 NLDAEVGEA
-625 LVSFSNIRQK
+625 LVSFSNVRQK
-635 VAVTVKKQLEQ
+635 AAVSLKKQLEQ
-646 NKNFGIG
+646 DAAFGIG
-653 LGSEIASV
+653 MNNEISSV

-676 SVIPADGLMD
+676 SVIPADGLLTFLTADMD
-686 LLTIGQAGKATCT
+686 GTAVCT

-704 GSYYLLELTTDEHYL
+704 GCYYLMELTADEHYML
-719 LSQDKYPFTFAYAGQ
+719 DQTKYPFTFEYAGQ
-734 EIPLV
+734 DIPLV

-745 GEAITNTLR
+745 GNPIINALR
-754 NGKILGIKKDANG
+754 YGKIMGIKKDDHG
-767 NTLAGAVI
+767 NSLGGAVI
-775 GIFHPGETEYST
+775 GIFQPNETEYT
-787 DTAIL
+787 ANTAIL
-792 TTVSAED
+792 TTVSSGD
-799 GSFSFPSVPFGSW
+799 GSFSFPKVPVGNW
-812 VIREIAA
+812 LVREIAA

-825 TDESFPVTVSEDG
+825 TDESFPVTVTEDG

-858 VDRDYPENKLTGAEF
+858 VDRDYPENKLTCAEF
-873 QVWADTNG
+873 SVYADSDG
-881 DELLTEEDILFG
+881 DGTLTEADPLYGTMSEI
-893 SMVETEAGIYELF
+893 EPGIYELT

-912 YFVKETKAPD
+912 YFVKEKNAPA
-922 GFQLDENAYHFKIT
+922 GFVLDENAYYFQIT
-936 ENGQT
+936 GDGQT

-948 GKGFL
+948 GVGFL
-953 NNAQRGSIRIE
+953 NVPQVGSLKILKTSFDGRKKGFSFRIVG
-964 KSSDDGVIQGFT
+964 SDA
-976 FKVEGTDFTGQ
+976 TGHSYDQ
-987 PYSQTFVTDE
+987 IFVTDE
-997 KGEIQIE
+997 KGEIHIE

-1017 DKASERYE
+1017 DKASEGYL
-1025 LPPDETV
+1025 LPPDQTITIETGETV
-1032 TLQAGMTTVV
+1032 TLQFV
-1042 KCFNKSIQDG
+1042 NKKIPQ
-1052 PDIPKTSD
+1052 IPKTGD

-1081 SFVLWKKSRRK
+1081 SIVLWKKSRRK

>member
-1 MKNHIKRTTAMLL
+1 MKITIKRTTAMLL
-14 ALVLCLTAFL
+14 ALVLCLSAFL
-24 GPGIPAAQA
+24 GGSIPTAQA
-33 AEQWAEVRNIQFPRE
+33 AEQRAEVRNIQFPRE

-67 WETKASGKNIIRAME
+67 WETSKSSKNIIRAME

-108 DDFWDTIPDD
+108 DDFWDSIPDD
-118 LNHTLSG
+118 LNHTLTG
-125 DEIRTVIGRILQYG
+125 DEIRIVIGRILQYG
-139 YTGKVS
+139 YNGKVS

-180 FNHVAPGDGYDC
+180 FNHVAPGDGYNC
-192 VAEYIAESHPLHDR
+192 VAEYIAEDHPLHDR
-206 VFSYYD
+206 VFSCYD
-212 SIVSKVK
+212 SLVSKVR
-219 KHTTIPSFCGKEYSL
+219 KHTIIPSFCGKEYSL
-234 AWDGERY
+234 DWNGERY

-254 YAFSAGNEAVKTSRS
+254 FAFSAGNEAVKTSRS
-269 GNTLTIYTRSDPG
+269 GNTLTIYTYSDPG
-282 KAVTITATRLS
+282 KAVTITATRLG

-325 PVSGSFTVKLGIGT
+325 PVSGSFTVKLGTGT
-339 LKLYKTSED
+339 MKLYKTSED
-348 DNIAGLTF
+348 DHVAGITF
-356 TITGNGQT
+356 TITGNGKT
-364 RTVTTNE
+364 YTVTTDE
-371 NGEIILKDLTPGTY
+371 KGEIILKDLTPGTY

-408 ETATVNFNNTLR
+408 ETATVNFSNTLR

-431 DGLVEGVKFRLTGTA
+431 DGLVEGIKFRLTGTA

-458 DASGKARFENIPI
+458 DSTGKARFENIPI

-483 SRYEVPDALDVT
+483 SRYEVLDTLDVT
-495 IEWNTVTEKS
+495 IEWNTVAKKS

-517 SKTGEVFASVHCDSD
+517 SKTGEVFASVHCDSG

-557 SADGTVRHAAGEV
+557 TADGTVRHAAGEV

-603 VLNTEPQTVDLTE
+603 VLNTELKTVGLTE
-616 NADGEITEV
+616 NADDEITEA
-625 LVSFSNIRQK
+625 LVSFSNVRQK

-646 NKNFGIG
+646 NKDFGIG
-653 LGSEIASV
+653 MGGEITSV
-661 TFGLYAAEELTAADG
+661 TFGLYAAEDLTAADG

-686 LLTIGQAGKATCT
+686 IISVDLEGKATCT

-704 GSYYLLELTTDEHYL
+704 GSYYLMEQSTDEHYL
-719 LSQDKYPFTFAYAGQ
+719 LSQAKYPFSFAYAGQ
-734 EIPLV
+734 DIPLV

-745 GEAITNTLR
+745 GQPITNTLR
-754 NGKILGIKKDANG
+754 CGKVMGIKKDEGG
-767 NTLAGAVI
+767 NALAGAAI
-775 GIFHPGETEYST
+775 GIFHPNETEYT
-787 DTAIL
+787 TETAIL
-792 TTVSAED
+792 NTVSAED
-799 GSFSFPSVPFGSW
+799 GSFSFPCVPCGSW

-825 TDESFPVTVSEDG
+825 TDESYPVTVSEDG
-838 QVIVIEIVN
+838 QVIVIEIIN

-873 QVWADTNG
+873 HVWADANG
-881 DELLTEEDILFG
+881 DELLTEEDILFD
-893 SMVETEAGIYELF
+893 SLVETDTGIYELY
-906 DLPYGG
+906 DLPFGG
-912 YFVKETKAPD
+912 YFIKEIKAPD
-922 GFQLDENAYHFKIT
+922 GFELDENAYHFKIS
-936 ENGQT
+936 EDGQT
-941 VIVENEA
+941 VTVENEA
-948 GKGFL
+948 GVGFL
-953 NNAQRGSIRIE
+953 NAPKTGKLKII
-964 KSSDDGVIQGFT
+964 KTSSNGKVAGFSFLVTGPNGYEQTFTTDETGVI
-976 FKVEGTDFTGQ
+976 
-987 PYSQTFVTDE
+987 
-997 KGEIQIE
+997 EID
-1004 GLRIGT
+1004 GLRIGQ
-1010 YTISEVK
+1010 YTVSEVS
-1017 DKASERYE
+1017 DDASEGYV
-1025 LPPDETV
+1025 LPKAQMVEVIDSHIITV
-1032 TLQAGMTTVV
+1032 EMYNHWRDT
-1042 KCFNKSIQDG
+1042 
-1052 PDIPKTSD
+1052 PKTGD
-1060 ESNIA
+1060 DSNPNLWLA
-1065 LWGTVALA
+1065 LLA
-1073 ALAGAGVV
+1073 ASAIGLTLCGVY
-1081 SFVLWKKSRRK
+1081 FYRKRKH

>member
-1 MKNHIKRTTAMLL
+1 METTIKRTTAMLL
-14 ALVLCLTAFL
+14 ALVLCLSAFL
-24 GPGIPAAQA
+24 VGSIPTVHA
-33 AEQWAEVRNIQFPRE
+33 AEQRAEVRNIQFPRE

-67 WETKASGKNIIRAME
+67 WETSKSSKNIIRAME
-82 SYSGTVCYCIEPGVI
+82 SYSGSVCYCIEPGVI
-97 QNTGDTFVSRG
+97 QNTGDSFVSRG
-108 DDFWDTIPDD
+108 DDFWNSIPDD

-125 DEIRTVIGRILQYG
+125 NEIRIVIGRILQYG

-145 TSWYS
+145 TAWYS
-150 QNETDANC
+150 QNETDANK

-174 GERDLN
+174 GERDMS
-180 FNHVAPGDGYDC
+180 FNHIAPGDGYDC
-192 VAEYIAESHPLHDR
+192 VAEYIAEDHPLHDR

-212 SIVSKVK
+212 SLVSKVK

-241 SVTLTDSNGILDQ
+241 SITLTDTNGILDQ
-254 YAFSAGNEAVKTSRS
+254 FAFSAGNEALKTSRS
-269 GNTLTIYTRSDPG
+269 GNTLTIYTDTAPD
-282 KAVTITATRLS
+282 KAVTITATRLN

-316 VSFAESVSD
+316 VCVAESVSD
-325 PVSGSFTVKLGIGT
+325 PVSGSFTVKLGAGS
-339 LKLYKTSED
+339 LKLCKTSED
-348 DNIAGLTF
+348 DHVAGITF
-356 TITGNGQT
+356 TITGNGKT
-364 RTVTTNE
+364 YTVTTDE
-371 NGEIILKDLTPGTY
+371 KGEIILKDLTPGTY
-385 TVTEQSHDLYE
+385 TITEQSYDLYE

-408 ETATVNFNNTLR
+408 ETATVHFSNTLR

-431 DGLVEGVKFRLTGTA
+431 DGLVEGIKFRLIGTA
-446 ACGLGIEEYAVT
+446 ACGLGIEEYAIT
-458 DASGKARFENIPI
+458 DSTGKAMFDNIPI

-505 VHNTLK
+505 VHNTMK

-517 SKTGEVFASVHCDSD
+517 NKTGEVFSSVHCDSG

-557 SADGTVRHAAGEV
+557 TAEGTVRHAAGEV
-570 VDTITTDENGSAV
+570 VDTITTDEKGSAV
-583 SKELY
+583 SMELY
-588 PGKYTVREIQAPGGT
+588 PGKYTVRETLAPSGT
-603 VLNTEPQTVDLTE
+603 VLNTEPKTVDLTE
-616 NADGEITEV
+616 NADGEITEA
-625 LVSFSNIRQK
+625 LVSFTNSRQK
-635 VAVTVKKQLEQ
+635 AAVTVKKQLEQ
-646 NKNFGIG
+646 NKDFGIG
-653 LGSEIASV
+653 VGNEITGV

-676 SVIPADGLMD
+676 SVIPADGILEIITVD
-686 LLTIGQAGKATCT
+686 LDGEATCT

-704 GSYYLLELTTDEHYL
+704 GSYYLKELSTDEHYL
-719 LSQDKYPFTFAYAGQ
+719 LSQAKYPFTFAYAGQ
-734 EIPLV
+734 DIPLV

-754 NGKILGIKKDANG
+754 NGKIMGIKKDANG

-775 GIFHPGETEYST
+775 GIFHPAETEYST

-792 TTVSAED
+792 TTVSSEN
-799 GSFSFPSVPFGSW
+799 GSFSFPSVPYGSW
-812 VIREIAA
+812 IIREIAA
-819 PEGYLL
+819 PEGYLM

-858 VDRDYPENKLTGAEF
+858 VDRDYPENKLIGAEF
-873 QVWADTNG
+873 QIWADTNG
-881 DELLTEEDILFG
+881 DKLLTDEDMLFG
-893 SMVETEAGIYELF
+893 SMTETELGIYELF

-912 YFVKETKAPD
+912 YFVRETKAPD
-922 GFQLDENAYHFKIT
+922 GFELDENAYHFKIT

-948 GKGFL
+948 GVGFL
-953 NNAQRGSIRIE
+953 NAPQIGSLKIS
-964 KSSDDGVIQGFT
+964 KTSFDGKKKGFSFRIQG
-976 FKVEGTDFTGQ
+976 TDSTGHV
-987 PYSQTFVTDE
+987 YDQTFVTDDN
-997 KGEIQIE
+997 GEITVE

-1017 DKASERYE
+1017 DKASEGYL
-1025 LPPDETV
+1025 LPPDQTITIETGETV
-1032 TLQAGMTTVV
+1032 TLQFV
-1042 KCFNKSIQDG
+1042 NKKK
-1052 PDIPKTSD
+1052 PDIPKTGD

-1065 LWGTVALA
+1065 MWGTVAMA

>member
-1 MKNHIKRTTAMLL
+1 MKTIIKRTTAMLL
-14 ALVLCLTAFL
+14 TLVLCLSAFL
-24 GPGIPAAQA
+24 SGGIPTVQA
-33 AEQWAEVRNIQFPRE
+33 AEQRAEVRNIQFPRE

-67 WETKASGKNIIRAME
+67 GETSKSSKNIIRAME

-125 DEIRTVIGRILQYG
+125 EEIRTVIGRILQYG

-150 QNETDANC
+150 QNEEDANK

-174 GERDLN
+174 GERDMN

-192 VAEYIAESHPLHDR
+192 VAEYIAEDHPLHDR

-234 AWDGERY
+234 TWDGEHY
-241 SVTLTDSNGILDQ
+241 SVTLTDTNSILDQ
-254 YAFSAGNEAVKTSRS
+254 FAFSAGNETVKTSHS
-269 GNTLTIYTRSDPG
+269 GNTLTVYTDTAPD
-282 KAVTITATRLS
+282 KAVTITATRLN

-325 PVSGSFTVKLGIGT
+325 PVSGSFTVKLGTGD

-348 DNIAGLTF
+348 DNIAGITF

-364 RTVTTNE
+364 YTVTTDE
-371 NGEIILKDLTPGTY
+371 KGEITLKDLTPGTY

-408 ETATVNFNNTLR
+408 ETATVSFANTLR
-420 RGSLEVTKTSD
+420 RGGLIVTKTSD

-446 ACGLGIEEYAVT
+446 ACGLGVEEYAVT
-458 DASGKARFENIPI
+458 DATGKAKFENIPI
-471 GSGYVLAEVDTP
+471 GSGYVLSEVDTP

-505 VHNTLK
+505 VHNTMK

-517 SKTGEVFASVHCDSD
+517 SKTGEIFASVHCDSG

-552 AEDIT
+552 AEDIIT
-557 SADGTVRHAAGEV
+557 ADGTVRHTAGEV
-570 VDTITTDENGSAV
+570 VDTVTTDESGNAV

-588 PGKYTVREIQAPGGT
+588 PGKYTILEIHAPGGT
-603 VLNTEPQTVDLTE
+603 VLNTEPKTVELSE
-616 NADGEITEV
+616 NADDEITEAM
-625 LVSFSNIRQK
+625 VSFTNSRQK
-635 VAVTVKKQLEQ
+635 AAVTVKKQLEQ
-646 NKNFGIG
+646 NKDFGIG
-653 LGSEIASV
+653 LGGEIASV

-686 LLTIGQAGKATCT
+686 IISVDLEGTATCT
-699 ADLPL
+699 TDLPL
-704 GSYYLLELTTDEHYL
+704 GSYYLMELSTDEHYL
-719 LSQDKYPFTFAYAGQ
+719 LSQDKYPFTFAYDGQ
-734 EIPLV
+734 DIPLV

-754 NGKILGIKKDANG
+754 TGKIMGVKKDGGG
-767 NTLAGAVI
+767 NALAGAII
-775 GIFHPGETEYST
+775 GIFQPNEIEYT
-787 DTAIL
+787 ADTAIL
-792 TTVSAED
+792 TTVSSED
-799 GSFSFPSVPFGSW
+799 GSFSFPSVPYGTW
-812 VIREIAA
+812 IIREIAA

-825 TDESFPVTVSEDG
+825 TEESYPVTVSEDG

-847 EQITGSVKLTK
+847 QQITGSVKLTK

-873 QVWADTNG
+873 QIWADGNG

-893 SMVETEAGIYELF
+893 SMAETEPGIYELF
-906 DLPYGG
+906 DLPFGG
-912 YFVKETKAPD
+912 YFVREIKAPD
-922 GFQLDENAYHFKIT
+922 GFVLDENAYFFRIS
-936 ENGQT
+936 EDGQT
-941 VIVENEA
+941 VIVENGA
-948 GKGFL
+948 GVGFL
-953 NNAQRGSIRIE
+953 NAPKTGKLKIN
-964 KSSDDGVIQGFT
+964 KTSSNGKVAGFSFLVTGPSGYEQTFTTDETGVI
-976 FKVEGTDFTGQ
+976 
-987 PYSQTFVTDE
+987 
-997 KGEIQIE
+997 EID
-1004 GLRIGT
+1004 GLRIGK
-1010 YTISEVK
+1010 YTVSEMS
-1017 DKASERYE
+1017 DDASEGYV
-1025 LPPDETV
+1025 LPKAQTV
-1032 TLQAGMTTVV
+1032 EVIDSEIITVEMY
-1042 KCFNKSIQDG
+1042 NHWRDT
-1052 PDIPKTSD
+1052 PKTGDDSTP
-1060 ESNIA
+1060 NLWLA
-1065 LWGTVALA
+1065 LLA
-1073 ALAGAGVV
+1073 ASAIGLTLCGVY
-1081 SFVLWKKSRRK
+1081 FYRKRKH

>member
-1 MKNHIKRTTAMLL
+1 MNIHIKRTTAMLL
-14 ALVLCLTAFL
+14 ALVLCLMAFMGGIVPTAH
-24 GPGIPAAQA
+24 A
-33 AEQWAEVRNIQFPRE
+33 AEQRAEVRNIQFPRE

-67 WETKASGKNIIRAME
+67 WETGKSGKNIIRAME

-97 QNTGDTFVSRG
+97 QNTGDTFTSMG
-108 DDFWDTIPDD
+108 DDFWDSIPDD
-118 LNHTLSG
+118 LNHTLTG

-145 TSWYS
+145 VSWYS
-150 QNETDANC
+150 QNEEDANK

-174 GERDLN
+174 GERDMS
-180 FNHVAPGDGYDC
+180 FNHVSPGDGYDC
-192 VAEYIAESHPLHDR
+192 VAEYIAEDHPLYDK
-206 VFSYYD
+206 VFSYYN

-234 AWDGERY
+234 GWDGERY
-241 SVTLTDSNGILDQ
+241 SVTLTDAHGVLDQ

-269 GNTLTIYTRSDPG
+269 GNTLTIYADSDPG
-282 KAVTITATRLS
+282 KAITITATRLN

-316 VSFAESVSD
+316 VCVAESVSD
-325 PVSGSFTVKLGIGT
+325 PVSGSFTVKLGTGD

-348 DNIAGLTF
+348 DHVAGITF
-356 TITGNGQT
+356 TITGNGKT
-364 RTVTTNE
+364 YTVTTDE
-371 NGEIILKDLTPGTY
+371 KGEITLKDLTPGTY
-385 TVTEQSHDLYE
+385 TVTEQTYDLYE

-408 ETATVNFNNTLR
+408 ETATVNFSNTLR

-446 ACGLGIEEYAVT
+446 DCGLGIEEYAVT
-458 DASGKARFENIPI
+458 DSTGKAKFEKIPI
-471 GSGYVLAEVDTP
+471 GSGYVLSEVDTP
-483 SRYEVPDALDVT
+483 SRYEVPDTLDVA

-517 SKTGEVFASVHCDSD
+517 SKTGEIFASVHFDTD

-557 SADGTVRHAAGEV
+557 TADGTVRHTAGEV
-570 VDTITTDENGSAV
+570 VDTVTTDESGNAV

-588 PGKYTVREIQAPGGT
+588 PGKYTVREIQAPNGT
-603 VLNTEPQTVDLTE
+603 VLNTEPQNVELTE
-616 NADGEITEV
+616 NSDGEITEA
-625 LVSFSNIRQK
+625 LVSFSNVRQK

-646 NKNFGIG
+646 NKDFGIG
-653 LGSEIASV
+653 MGGEITGV

-686 LLTIGQAGKATCT
+686 ILSVDLSGKATCA

-704 GSYYLLELTTDEHYL
+704 GSYYLMELSTDEHYL

-734 EIPLV
+734 DIPMV
-739 EITVNE
+739 EINVNE

-754 NGKILGIKKDANG
+754 TGKIMGIKKDSNG
-767 NTLAGAVI
+767 NALGGATI
-775 GIFHPGETEYST
+775 GIFHPNETEYT
-787 DTAIL
+787 ADTAIL
-792 TTVSAED
+792 TAVSAED
-799 GSFSFPSVPFGSW
+799 GSFSFPTVPCGSW

-819 PEGYLL
+819 PEGFLL

-858 VDRDYPENKLTGAEF
+858 VDRDYPENKLAGAEF
-873 QVWADTNG
+873 QVWADSNG
-881 DELLTEEDILFG
+881 DELLSEEDMLFG
-893 SMVETEAGIYELF
+893 SMVETETGIYELF

-912 YFVKETKAPD
+912 YFVRETKAPD
-922 GFQLDENAYHFKIT
+922 GFELDENAYFFRIT
-936 ENGQT
+936 EKDQT

-948 GKGFL
+948 GVGFL
-953 NNAQRGSIRIE
+953 NAPKTGKLKIS
-964 KSSDDGVIQGFT
+964 KTSYDGVKKGFS
-976 FKVEGTDFTGQ
+976 FRIVGSDITGQ
-987 PYSQTFVTDE
+987 PYDQTFVTDE
-997 KGEIQIE
+997 NGEITVE

-1017 DKASERYE
+1017 DKASEKYL
-1025 LPPDETV
+1025 LPADQTITIETGQTV
-1032 TLQAGMTTVV
+1032 TLMFV
-1042 KCFNKSIQDG
+1042 NKKI
-1052 PDIPKTSD
+1052 PDVPKTGD
-1060 ESNIA
+1060 ESNAA
-1065 LWGTVALA
+1065 LWGAVALA
-1073 ALAGAGVV
+1073 ALLGIGVIGA
-1081 SFVLWKKSRRK
+1081 VLYRSRKKYGK

>member
-1 MKNHIKRTTAMLL
+1 MKTTIKRTTAMLL

-24 GPGIPAAQA
+24 GLGTPFVHA

-67 WETKASGKNIIRAME
+67 WETSKSSKNIIRAME
-82 SYSGTVCYCIEPGVI
+82 SYSGPVCYCIEPGVI

-108 DDFWDTIPDD
+108 DDFWDSIPDD
-118 LNHTLSG
+118 LNHTLTG
-125 DEIRTVIGRILQYG
+125 EQIRTVIGRILQYG
-139 YTGKVS
+139 YTGKAS
-145 TSWYS
+145 TAWYS
-150 QNETDANC
+150 QNEEDANK

-180 FNHVAPGDGYDC
+180 FNHVAPGEGYDC
-192 VAEYIAESHPLHDR
+192 VAEYIAADHPLHDK
-206 VFSYYD
+206 VFSYYNQ
-212 SIVSKVK
+212 IVFKVK
-219 KHTTIPSFCGKEYSL
+219 KHTTLPSFCGKEYSL

-241 SVTLTDSNGILDQ
+241 SVTLTDTNGVLDQ
-254 YAFSAGNEAVKTSRS
+254 FAFSAGNEAVKTSRS
-269 GNTLTIYTRSDPG
+269 GNTLTVYANRDPG
-282 KAVTITATRLS
+282 KAVTITATRLN

-325 PVSGSFTVKLGIGT
+325 PVSGSFTVKLGTGT
-339 LKLYKTSED
+339 MKLYKTSED
-348 DNIAGLTF
+348 DNIAALSF

-364 RTVTTNE
+364 YTVTTDE
-371 NGEIILKDLTPGTY
+371 KGEITLKDLTPGTY

-396 PQESKTVTIVSG
+396 PQESKTVTILSG

-431 DGLVEGVKFRLTGTA
+431 DGLVEGIRFRLTGTA
-446 ACGLGIEEYAVT
+446 ACGLGVEKYAVT
-458 DASGKARFENIPI
+458 DASGKARFEGIPI

-483 SRYEVPDALDVT
+483 SRYEVSEALDVS
-495 IEWNTVTEKS
+495 IEWNTVTKKS

-517 SKTGEVFASVHCDSD
+517 SKTGEVFASVHCDSG

-557 SADGTVRHAAGEV
+557 TADGTVRHAAGEV
-570 VDTITTDENGSAV
+570 VDTITTDESGSAV

-588 PGKYTVREIQAPGGT
+588 PGKYTVREIQAPNGT
-603 VLNTEPQTVDLTE
+603 VLNTEPKTVELTE
-616 NADGEITEV
+616 NADGEITEAM
-625 LVSFSNIRQK
+625 VSFTNSRQK
-635 VAVTVKKQLEQ
+635 AAVTVKKQLEQ
-646 NKNFGIG
+646 NKDFGIG
-653 LGSEIASV
+653 MGNEITSV

-686 LLTIGQAGKATCT
+686 LLTVDLEGKATCT

-704 GSYYLLELTTDEHYL
+704 GSYYLMELSTDEHYL

-745 GEAITNTLR
+745 GEAITNSLR
-754 NGKILGIKKDANG
+754 YGKIMGIKKDANG
-767 NTLAGAVI
+767 NTLGGATI
-775 GIFHPGETEYST
+775 GIFHPNETEYST

-799 GSFSFPSVPFGSW
+799 GSFSFPSVPYGSW

-825 TDESFPVTVSEDG
+825 TDESYPVTVSEDG
-838 QVIVIEIVN
+838 QVIVIEIIN
-847 EQITGSVKLTK
+847 EQITGDLKLTK

-881 DELLTEEDILFG
+881 DELLTEEDMLFG
-893 SMVETEAGIYELF
+893 SMVETEPGIYELY
-906 DLPYGG
+906 DLPFGG
-912 YFVKETKAPD
+912 YFVRETKAPD
-922 GFQLDENAYHFKIT
+922 SFELDKNAYHFKIT
-936 ENGQT
+936 EDGQP

-948 GKGFL
+948 GIGFL
-953 NNAQRGSIRIE
+953 NAPKTGKLKIS
-964 KSSDDGVIQGFT
+964 KTSSNGKVAGFSFLVTGPNGYEQTFTTDETGVI
-976 FKVEGTDFTGQ
+976 
-987 PYSQTFVTDE
+987 
-997 KGEIQIE
+997 EID
-1004 GLRIGT
+1004 GLRIGQ
-1010 YTISEVK
+1010 YTVSEVS
-1017 DKASERYE
+1017 DDASEGYV
-1025 LPPDETV
+1025 LPKAQTV
-1032 TLQAGMTTVV
+1032 EVIDSHIITVEMY
-1042 KCFNKSIQDG
+1042 NHWRDT
-1052 PDIPKTSD
+1052 PKTGDDSTP
-1060 ESNIA
+1060 NLWLA
-1065 LWGTVALA
+1065 LLA
-1073 ALAGAGVV
+1073 ASAIGLTLCGVY
-1081 SFVLWKKSRRK
+1081 FYRKRKH

>member
-1 MKNHIKRTTAMLL
+1 MKITIKRTTAMLL
-14 ALVLCLTAFL
+14 ALVLCLSAFL
-24 GPGIPAAQA
+24 GGSIPTAQA
-33 AEQWAEVRNIQFPRE
+33 AEQRAEVRNIQFPRE

-67 WETKASGKNIIRAME
+67 WETSKSSKNIIRAME
-82 SYSGTVCYCIEPGVI
+82 SYSGPVCYCIEPGVI

-108 DDFWDTIPDD
+108 DDFWDSIPDD
-118 LNHTLSG
+118 LNHTLTG
-125 DEIRTVIGRILQYG
+125 EEIRTVIGRILQYG

-145 TSWYS
+145 TAWYS
-150 QNETDANC
+150 QNETDANK
-158 LANLLAT
+158 LADLLAT

-180 FNHVAPGDGYDC
+180 FNHVSPGDGYDC
-192 VAEYIAESHPLHDR
+192 VAEYISENHPLHDR

-212 SIVSKVK
+212 SIVSKVR

-241 SVTLTDSNGILDQ
+241 SVTLTDTNGILDQ
-254 YAFSAGNEAVKTSRS
+254 FAFSAGNEAVKTSRS
-269 GNTLTIYTRSDPG
+269 GNTLTIYTYSDPG
-282 KAVTITATRLS
+282 KAVTITATRLG

-325 PVSGSFTVKLGIGT
+325 PVSGSFTVKLGTGT
-339 LKLYKTSED
+339 MKLYKTSED
-348 DNIAGLTF
+348 DHVAGITF
-356 TITGNGQT
+356 TITGNGKT
-364 RTVTTNE
+364 YTVTTDE
-371 NGEIILKDLTPGTY
+371 KGEIILKDLTPGTY

-408 ETATVNFNNTLR
+408 ETATVNFSNTLR

-431 DGLVEGVKFRLTGTA
+431 DGLVEGIKFRLTGTA

-458 DASGKARFENIPI
+458 DSTGKARFENIPI

-483 SRYEVPDALDVT
+483 SRYEVLDTLDVT
-495 IEWNTVTEKS
+495 IEWNTVAKKS

-517 SKTGEVFASVHCDSD
+517 SKTGEVFASVHCDSG

-557 SADGTVRHAAGEV
+557 TADGTVRHAAGEV

-603 VLNTEPQTVDLTE
+603 VLNTELKTVGLTE
-616 NADGEITEV
+616 NADDEITEA
-625 LVSFSNIRQK
+625 LVSFSNVRQK

-646 NKNFGIG
+646 NKDFGIG
-653 LGSEIASV
+653 MGGEITSV
-661 TFGLYAAEELTAADG
+661 TFGLYAAEDLTAADG

-686 LLTIGQAGKATCT
+686 IISVDLEGKATCT

-704 GSYYLLELTTDEHYL
+704 GSYYLMEQSTDEHYL
-719 LSQDKYPFTFAYAGQ
+719 LSQAKYPFSFAYAGQ
-734 EIPLV
+734 DIPLV

-745 GEAITNTLR
+745 GQPITNTLR
-754 NGKILGIKKDANG
+754 CGKVMGIKKDEGG
-767 NTLAGAVI
+767 NALAGAAI
-775 GIFHPGETEYST
+775 GIFHPNETEYT
-787 DTAIL
+787 TETAIL
-792 TTVSAED
+792 NTVSAED
-799 GSFSFPSVPFGSW
+799 GSFSFPCVPCGSW

-825 TDESFPVTVSEDG
+825 TDESYPVTVSEDG
-838 QVIVIEIVN
+838 QVIVIEIIN

-873 QVWADTNG
+873 HVWADANG
-881 DELLTEEDILFG
+881 DELLTEEDILFD
-893 SMVETEAGIYELF
+893 SLVETDTGIYELY
-906 DLPYGG
+906 DLPFGG
-912 YFVKETKAPD
+912 YFIKEIKAPD
-922 GFQLDENAYHFKIT
+922 GFELDENAYHFKIS
-936 ENGQT
+936 EDGQT
-941 VIVENEA
+941 VTVENEA
-948 GKGFL
+948 GVGFL
-953 NNAQRGSIRIE
+953 NAPKTGKLKII
-964 KSSDDGVIQGFT
+964 KTSSNGKVAGFSFLVTGPNGYEQTFTTDETGVI
-976 FKVEGTDFTGQ
+976 
-987 PYSQTFVTDE
+987 
-997 KGEIQIE
+997 EID
-1004 GLRIGT
+1004 GLRIGQ
-1010 YTISEVK
+1010 YTVSEVS
-1017 DKASERYE
+1017 DDASEGYV
-1025 LPPDETV
+1025 LPKAQMVEVIDSHIITV
-1032 TLQAGMTTVV
+1032 EMCNHWRDT
-1042 KCFNKSIQDG
+1042 
-1052 PDIPKTSD
+1052 PKTGD
-1060 ESNIA
+1060 DSNPNLWLA
-1065 LWGTVALA
+1065 LLA
-1073 ALAGAGVV
+1073 ASAIGLTLCGVY
-1081 SFVLWKKSRRK
+1081 FYRKRKH

>member
-1 MKNHIKRTTAMLL
+1 MKTTIKRTTAMLL
-14 ALVLCLTAFL
+14 ALVLCLSVFV
-24 GPGIPAAQA
+24 GGSIPTVHA
-33 AEQWAEVRNIQFPRE
+33 AEQRAEVRNIQFPRE

-67 WETKASGKNIIRAME
+67 WETSKSGKNIIRAME
-82 SYSGTVCYCIEPGVI
+82 SYSGPVCYCIEPGVI
-97 QNTGDTFVSRG
+97 QNTGDSFVSRG
-108 DDFWDTIPDD
+108 DDFWNSIPDD

-125 DEIRTVIGRILQYG
+125 DEIRIVIGRILQYG

-150 QNETDANC
+150 QNEEDANK

-192 VAEYIAESHPLHDR
+192 VAEYIAEDHPLHDR
-206 VFSYYD
+206 VFSCYN

-219 KHTTIPSFCGKEYSL
+219 KHTTIPSFSGKEYSL

-241 SVTLTDSNGILDQ
+241 SVTLTDTNGVLDQ
-254 YAFSAGNEAVKTSRS
+254 FAFSAGNEAVKTSRS
-269 GNTLTIYTRSDPG
+269 GNTLTVYTDIDPG
-282 KAVTITATRLS
+282 KAVTITATRLN

-325 PVSGSFTVKLGIGT
+325 PVSGSFTVKLGTGS
-339 LKLYKTSED
+339 LKLCKTSED
-348 DNIAGLTF
+348 DRVSGITF

-364 RTVTTNE
+364 YTVTTDE
-371 NGEIILKDLTPGTY
+371 KGEITLKDLTPGTY

-408 ETATVNFNNTLR
+408 DTATVNFNNTLR

-431 DGLVEGVKFRLTGTA
+431 DGLVEGIKFRLTGTA
-446 ACGLGIEEYAVT
+446 ACGLGVEEYAVT
-458 DASGKARFENIPI
+458 DSTGKAMFENIPI

-483 SRYEVPDALDVT
+483 SRYEVPDTLDVT
-495 IEWNTVTEKS
+495 IEWNTVTKKS

-517 SKTGEVFASVHCDSD
+517 SKTGEVFASVHCDSG

-552 AEDIT
+552 AEDIIT
-557 SADGTVRHAAGEV
+557 ADGTVRHTAGEV
-570 VDTITTDENGSAV
+570 VDTVTTEKSGNAV

-588 PGKYTVREIQAPGGT
+588 PGKYTVLEIHAPGGT
-603 VLNTEPQTVDLTE
+603 VLNTEPKTVELSE
-616 NADGEITEV
+616 NADDEITEAM
-625 LVSFSNIRQK
+625 VSFTNSRQK
-635 VAVTVKKQLEQ
+635 ATVTVKKRLEQ
-646 NKNFGIG
+646 NKDFGIG
-653 LGSEIASV
+653 MGNEITSV

-686 LLTIGQAGKATCT
+686 LLTVDMNGTATCT

-704 GSYYLLELTTDEHYL
+704 GSYYLKELTTDEHYL
-719 LSQDKYPFTFAYAGQ
+719 LSQDKYPFTFTYAGQ
-734 EIPLV
+734 DIPLV

-754 NGKILGIKKDANG
+754 CGMVMGIKKDTGG
-767 NTLAGAVI
+767 NALAGATI
-775 GIFHPGETEYST
+775 GIFRPNETEYTT

-792 TTVSAED
+792 TTVSSED
-799 GSFSFPSVPFGSW
+799 GSFSFPSVPYDTW
-812 VIREIAA
+812 IIREIAA

-838 QVIVIEIVN
+838 QIIVIEIVN
-847 EQITGSVKLTK
+847 EQITGDLKLTK
-858 VDRDYPENKLTGAEF
+858 LDRDNPENKLTGAEF

-893 SMVETEAGIYELF
+893 SMLETEAGIYELF
-906 DLPYGG
+906 DLPYGS

-941 VIVENEA
+941 VTVENEA
-948 GKGFL
+948 GVGFL
-953 NNAQRGSIRIE
+953 NAPKTGKLKIS
-964 KSSDDGVIQGFT
+964 KTSSNGKAAGFSFLVTGPNGYEQTFTTDETGVI
-976 FKVEGTDFTGQ
+976 
-987 PYSQTFVTDE
+987 
-997 KGEIQIE
+997 EID
-1004 GLRIGT
+1004 GLRIGK
-1010 YTISEVK
+1010 YTVSEVSN
-1017 DKASERYE
+1017 DASDGYV
-1025 LPPDETV
+1025 LPKPQTVEVIDSETI
-1032 TLQAGMTTVV
+1032 TVEMY
-1042 KCFNKSIQDG
+1042 NHWRDT
-1052 PDIPKTSD
+1052 PKTGDDSTP
-1060 ESNIA
+1060 NLWLA
-1065 LWGTVALA
+1065 LLVASAIGLT
-1073 ALAGAGVV
+1073 LCGVY
-1081 SFVLWKKSRRK
+1081 FYRKRKH

>member
-1 MKNHIKRTTAMLL
+1 MKTTIKRATAMLL
-14 ALVLCLTAFL
+14 ALVLCLSAFL
-24 GPGIPAAQA
+24 GGNIPTAQA
-33 AEQWAEVRNIQFPRE
+33 AEQRAEVRNIQFPRE

-82 SYSGTVCYCIEPGVI
+82 SYSGPVCYCIEPGVI
-97 QNTGDTFVSRG
+97 QNTGDTFTSMG

-118 LNHTLSG
+118 LNHTLTG

-150 QNETDANC
+150 QNETDANK
-158 LANLLAT
+158 LSDLLAT

-192 VAEYIAESHPLHDR
+192 VAEYIAEDHPLHDR

-241 SVTLTDSNGILDQ
+241 SVTLTDTNGILDQ
-254 YAFSAGNEAVKTSRS
+254 FAFSAGNEALKTSRS
-269 GNTLTIYTRSDPG
+269 GNTLTVYTETAPD
-282 KAVTITATRLS
+282 KAVTVTATRLN

-325 PVSGSFTVKLGIGT
+325 PVSGSFTVKLGTGT
-339 LKLYKTSED
+339 MKLYKTSED
-348 DNIAGLTF
+348 DNIANIAF

-364 RTVTTNE
+364 YTVTTDDK
-371 NGEIILKDLTPGTY
+371 GEITLKDLTPGTY

-431 DGLVEGVKFRLTGTA
+431 DGLVEGIKFRLTGTA

-458 DASGKARFENIPI
+458 DSTGKAKFENIPI
-471 GSGYVLAEVDTP
+471 GSGYVLAEVNTP
-483 SRYEVPDALDVT
+483 NRYEVPDALDVT

-517 SKTGEVFASVHCDSD
+517 SKTGEIFASVHCDSG

-557 SADGTVRHAAGEV
+557 TADGAVRHAAGEV
-570 VDTITTDENGSAV
+570 VDTITTDEKGSAV

-588 PGKYTVREIQAPGGT
+588 PGKYTVREIQAPSGT
-603 VLNTEPQTVDLTE
+603 VLNTELKTVELTE
-616 NADGEITEV
+616 NAEGEITEA

-635 VAVTVKKQLEQ
+635 AAVTVKKQLEQ
-646 NKNFGIG
+646 NKDFGIG
-653 LGSEIASV
+653 MGSEITSI
-661 TFGLYAAEELTAADG
+661 TFGLYAAVELTAADG

-686 LLTIGQAGKATCT
+686 IISVDLEGKANCN

-704 GSYYLLELTTDEHYL
+704 GSYYLMELSTDEHYL
-719 LSQDKYPFTFAYAGQ
+719 LSQDKYPFTFAYTDQ
-734 EIPLV
+734 DIPLV

-745 GEAITNTLR
+745 GEAINNAMR
-754 NGKILGIKKDANG
+754 YGKVMGIKKDANG

-775 GIFHPGETEYST
+775 GIFHPDETEYST

-792 TTVSAED
+792 TTVSSED
-799 GSFSFPSVPFGSW
+799 GSFSFPSVPYGSW
-812 VIREIAA
+812 IIREIAA

-838 QVIVIEIVN
+838 QVIVIEIIN
-847 EQITGSVKLTK
+847 EQITGDLKLTK

-873 QVWADTNG
+873 QVWADSNG
-881 DELLTEEDILFG
+881 DELLTEEDMPFG
-893 SMVETEAGIYELF
+893 SMVETEPSIYELY

-922 GFQLDENAYHFKIT
+922 GFLLDENAYFFRIT
-936 ENGQT
+936 EKDQT

-948 GKGFL
+948 GVGFL
-953 NNAQRGSIRIE
+953 NAPRTGKLKIL
-964 KSSDDGVIQGFT
+964 KTSSNGKVAGFSFLVTGPNGYEQTFTTDETGVI
-976 FKVEGTDFTGQ
+976 
-987 PYSQTFVTDE
+987 
-997 KGEIQIE
+997 EID
-1004 GLRIGT
+1004 GLRIGK
-1010 YTISEVK
+1010 YTVSEVS
-1017 DKASERYE
+1017 DDASEGYV
-1025 LPPDETV
+1025 LPKAQTVEVIDSETI
-1032 TLQAGMTTVV
+1032 TVEMY
-1042 KCFNKSIQDG
+1042 NHWRDT
-1052 PDIPKTSD
+1052 PKTGD
-1060 ESNIA
+1060 DSNPNLWLA
-1065 LWGTVALA
+1065 LLA
-1073 ALAGAGVV
+1073 ASAIGLTLCGVY
-1081 SFVLWKKSRRK
+1081 FYRKRKH

>member
-1 MKNHIKRTTAMLL
+1 MKITIKRTTAMLL
-14 ALVLCLTAFL
+14 ALVLCLSAFL
-24 GPGIPAAQA
+24 GGSIPTAQA
-33 AEQWAEVRNIQFPRE
+33 AEQRAEVRNIQFPRE

-67 WETKASGKNIIRAME
+67 WETSKSSKNIIRAME
-82 SYSGTVCYCIEPGVI
+82 SYSGPVCYCIEPGVI

-108 DDFWDTIPDD
+108 DDFWDSIPDD
-118 LNHTLSG
+118 LNHTLTG
-125 DEIRTVIGRILQYG
+125 EEIRTVIGRILQYG

-145 TSWYS
+145 TAWYS
-150 QNETDANC
+150 QNETDANK
-158 LANLLAT
+158 LADLLAT

-180 FNHVAPGDGYDC
+180 FNHVSPGDGYDC
-192 VAEYIAESHPLHDR
+192 VAEYISENHPLHDR

-212 SIVSKVK
+212 SIVSKVR

-241 SVTLTDSNGILDQ
+241 SVTLTDTNGILDQ
-254 YAFSAGNEAVKTSRS
+254 FAFSAGNEAVKTSRS
-269 GNTLTIYTRSDPG
+269 GNTLTIYTYSDPG
-282 KAVTITATRLS
+282 KAVTITATRLG

-325 PVSGSFTVKLGIGT
+325 PVSGSFTVKLGTGT
-339 LKLYKTSED
+339 MKLYKTSED
-348 DNIAGLTF
+348 DHVAGITF
-356 TITGNGQT
+356 TLTGNGKT
-364 RTVTTNE
+364 YTVTTDE
-371 NGEIILKDLTPGTY
+371 KGEIILKDLTPGTY

-408 ETATVNFNNTLR
+408 ETATVNFSNTLR

-431 DGLVEGVKFRLTGTA
+431 DGLVEGIKFRLTGTA

-458 DASGKARFENIPI
+458 DSTGKARFENIPI

-483 SRYEVPDALDVT
+483 SRYEVLDTLDVT
-495 IEWNTVTEKS
+495 IEWNTVAKKS

-517 SKTGEVFASVHCDSD
+517 SKTGEVFASVHCDSG

-557 SADGTVRHAAGEV
+557 TADGTVRHAAGEV

-603 VLNTEPQTVDLTE
+603 VLNTELKTVGLTE
-616 NADGEITEV
+616 NADDEITEA
-625 LVSFSNIRQK
+625 LVSFSNVRQK

-646 NKNFGIG
+646 NKDFGIG
-653 LGSEIASV
+653 MGGEITSV
-661 TFGLYAAEELTAADG
+661 TFGLYAAEDLTAADG

-686 LLTIGQAGKATCT
+686 IISVDLEGKATCT

-704 GSYYLLELTTDEHYL
+704 GSYYLMEQSTDEHYL
-719 LSQDKYPFTFAYAGQ
+719 LSQAKYPFSFAYAGQ
-734 EIPLV
+734 DIPLV

-745 GEAITNTLR
+745 GQPITNTLR
-754 NGKILGIKKDANG
+754 CGKVMGIKKDEGG
-767 NTLAGAVI
+767 NALAGAAI
-775 GIFHPGETEYST
+775 GIFHPNETEYT
-787 DTAIL
+787 TETAIL
-792 TTVSAED
+792 NTVSAED
-799 GSFSFPSVPFGSW
+799 GSFSFPCVPCGSW

-825 TDESFPVTVSEDG
+825 TDESYPVTVSEDG
-838 QVIVIEIVN
+838 QVIVIEIIN

-873 QVWADTNG
+873 HVWADANG
-881 DELLTEEDILFG
+881 DELLTEEDILFD
-893 SMVETEAGIYELF
+893 SLVETDTGIYELY
-906 DLPYGG
+906 DLPFGG
-912 YFVKETKAPD
+912 YFIKEIKAPD
-922 GFQLDENAYHFKIT
+922 GFELDENAYHFKIS
-936 ENGQT
+936 EDGQT
-941 VIVENEA
+941 VTVENEA
-948 GKGFL
+948 GVGFL
-953 NNAQRGSIRIE
+953 NAPKTGKLKII
-964 KSSDDGVIQGFT
+964 KTSSNGKVAGFSFLVTGPNGYEQTFTTDETGVI
-976 FKVEGTDFTGQ
+976 
-987 PYSQTFVTDE
+987 
-997 KGEIQIE
+997 EID
-1004 GLRIGT
+1004 GLRIGQ
-1010 YTISEVK
+1010 YTVSEVS
-1017 DKASERYE
+1017 DDASEGYV
-1025 LPPDETV
+1025 LPKAQMVEVIDSHIITV
-1032 TLQAGMTTVV
+1032 EMYNHWRDT
-1042 KCFNKSIQDG
+1042 
-1052 PDIPKTSD
+1052 PKTGD
-1060 ESNIA
+1060 DSNPNLWLA
-1065 LWGTVALA
+1065 LLA
-1073 ALAGAGVV
+1073 ASAIGLTLCGVY
-1081 SFVLWKKSRRK
+1081 FYRKRKH

>member
-14 ALVLCLTAFL
+14 ALVLCLSAFL
-24 GPGIPAAQA
+24 GLGIPTAQA
-33 AEQWAEVRNIQFPRE
+33 AESRAEVRNIQFPRE

-67 WETKASGKNIIRAME
+67 WETKSSGKNIIRAME
-82 SYSGTVCYCIEPGVI
+82 SYSGAVCYCIEPGVI
-97 QNTGDTFVSRG
+97 QNTGDSYVSIG
-108 DDFWDTIPDD
+108 DDFWNTIPNN
-118 LNHTLSG
+118 LNHTLTG

-150 QNETDANC
+150 QNEADANK

-180 FNHVAPGDGYDC
+180 FNHIDPGEGYDC
-192 VAEYIAESHPLHDR
+192 VAEYIAADHPLHDK
-206 VFSYYD
+206 VFSYYNQ
-212 SIVSKVK
+212 IVSKVK
-219 KHTTIPSFCGKEYSL
+219 KHTTLPSFCGKEYSL

-269 GNTLTIYTRSDPG
+269 GNTLTIYTGSDPG

-325 PVSGSFTVKLGIGT
+325 PVSGSFAVNLGSGT
-339 LKLYKTSED
+339 LKLYKASED

-356 TITGNGQT
+356 TVTGNGQT
-364 RTVTTNE
+364 HTVITSE

-408 ETATVNFNNTLR
+408 QTTTVTFCNTLR

-431 DGLVEGVKFRLTGTA
+431 DGLVEGVRFRLTGTA

-458 DASGKARFENIPI
+458 DASGKAKFENIPI

-483 SRYEVPDALDVT
+483 SRYEIPTQMDVT
-495 IEWNTVTEKS
+495 IEWNTVTQKS
-505 VHNTLK
+505 IHNTLK
-511 LARIRI
+511 LARIRV
-517 SKTGEVFASVHCDSD
+517 SKTGEVFASVHCDGEF
-532 IYVPIY
+532 YVPIY
-538 AEQALAGAVFEIAA
+538 AEQHLSGAVFEITA
-552 AEDIT
+552 AEDICT
-557 SADGTVRHAAGEV
+557 SDGSVIHAAGEV
-570 VDTITTDENGSAV
+570 VDTITTDAGGSAV

-588 PGKYTVREIQAPGGT
+588 PGKYTVREIQAPNGT
-603 VLNTEPQTVDLTE
+603 VLNTEPHAVDLTE
-616 NADGEITEV
+616 DLDTEMGEA
-625 LVSFSNIRQK
+625 LVSFYNVRQK
-635 VAVTVKKQLEQ
+635 ASVSLKKHLEQ
-646 NKNFGIG
+646 DAAFGIG
-653 LGSEIASV
+653 MNNEIRSI

-676 SVIPADGLMD
+676 SVIPVDGILTFLTADLDG
-686 LLTIGQAGKATCT
+686 TAVCT
-699 ADLPL
+699 ADLPI
-704 GSYYLLELTTDEHYL
+704 GSYYLMELTSDEHYVL
-719 LSQDKYPFTFAYAGQ
+719 DQTKYPFTFEYAGQ
-734 EIPLV
+734 DIPLV

-745 GEAITNTLR
+745 GNPIINALR
-754 NGKILGIKKDANG
+754 YGKIMGTKKDNNG
-767 NTLAGAVI
+767 NCLGGAII
-775 GIFHPGETEYST
+775 GIFHPDETEYST
-787 DTAIL
+787 GTAIL

-799 GSFSFPSVPFGSW
+799 GNFSFPKVPVGGW
-812 VIREIAA
+812 IVREIAA

-825 TDESFPVTVSEDG
+825 TAESFPVTVNEHG
-838 QVIVIEIVN
+838 QVIVIEIIN
-847 EQITGSVKLTK
+847 QQITGSVKLTK
-858 VDRDYPENKLTGAEF
+858 VDRDYPQNKLTGAEF
-873 QVWADTNG
+873 SVYTDTNDDCILTAADTEVG
-881 DELLTEEDILFG
+881 IMTEIEP
-893 SMVETEAGIYELF
+893 GIYELS
-906 DLPYGG
+906 DLSYGG
-912 YFVKETKAPD
+912 YFVKEKTAPQ
-922 GFQLDENAYHFKIT
+922 GFYLDENAYYFQIN
-936 ENGQT
+936 EDGQT

-964 KSSDDGVIQGFT
+964 KSSDNGVIQGFT
-976 FKVEGTDFTGQ
+976 FKVEGIDFTGQ

-997 KGEIQIE
+997 KGEIRIE

-1052 PDIPKTSD
+1052 PDIPKTGD

>member
-1 MKNHIKRTTAMLL
+1 MKTIKRTTAMLL
-14 ALVLCLTAFL
+14 ALVLCLSAFL
-24 GPGIPAAQA
+24 GGSIPTAHA
-33 AEQWAEVRNIQFPRE
+33 AEQRAEVRMIAYPRE

-55 AWGHPALKYRNG
+55 AWGHPALTYRNG
-67 WETKASGKNIIRAME
+67 WHSNSSRSNVIRAMD
-82 SYSGTVCYCIEPGVI
+82 SYSGSVCYCIEPGVI
-97 QNTGDTFVSRG
+97 QNTGDSFVSRG
-108 DDFWDTIPDD
+108 DDFWDNIPDD
-118 LNHTLSG
+118 LNHTLTG

-150 QNETDANC
+150 QNEEDANK
-158 LANLLAT
+158 LADLLAT

-174 GERDLN
+174 GERDMS

-192 VAEYIAESHPLHDR
+192 VAEYIAENHPLHDR

-212 SIVSKVK
+212 SIVSKVR

-241 SVTLTDSNGILDQ
+241 SVTLTDTNGILDQ
-254 YAFSAGNEAVKTSRS
+254 FAFSAGNEAVKTSRS
-269 GNTLTIYTRSDPG
+269 GNTLTVYTDSDPG
-282 KAVTITATRLS
+282 KTVTITATRLN

-325 PVSGSFTVKLGIGT
+325 PVSGSFTVKLGTGT
-339 LKLYKTSED
+339 MKLYKTSED
-348 DNIAGLTF
+348 DNIAGIAF

-364 RTVTTNE
+364 YTVTTDE
-371 NGEIILKDLTPGTY
+371 KGEITLKDLTPGTY
-385 TVTEQSHDLYE
+385 TVTEQSYDLYE

-408 ETATVNFNNTLR
+408 ETSTVHFSNTLR

-431 DGLVEGVKFRLTGTA
+431 DGLVEGVKFRLSGTA
-446 ACGLGIEEYAVT
+446 AYGLGVEEYAVT
-458 DASGKARFENIPI
+458 DSTGKARFENIPI

-483 SRYEVPDALDVT
+483 SRYEVPDALNVT
-495 IEWNTVTEKS
+495 IEWNTVTEKAI
-505 VHNTLK
+505 HNTLK

-517 SKTGEVFASVHCDSD
+517 RKSGEVFSFVHCDRG

-552 AEDIT
+552 AEDIAT
-557 SADGTVRHAAGEV
+557 ADGTVHHAAGEV
-570 VDTITTDENGSAV
+570 VDTITTNENGTAV

-588 PGKYTVREIQAPGGT
+588 PGKYTVREIQAPSGT
-603 VLNTEPQTVDLTE
+603 VLNTEPKTVELTE
-616 NADGEITEV
+616 NDEGEITEA
-625 LVSFSNIRQK
+625 LVSFTNSRQK

-646 NKNFGIG
+646 NNDFGIG
-653 LGSEIASV
+653 MGGEITSV

-676 SVIPADGLMD
+676 SVIPADGLLDIISVD
-686 LLTIGQAGKATCT
+686 LDGKATCT

-704 GSYYLLELTTDEHYL
+704 GSYYLKELSTDEHYL

-745 GEAITNTLR
+745 GEAITNSLR
-754 NGKILGIKKDANG
+754 TGKIMGIKKDASG
-767 NTLAGAVI
+767 NTLVGAVI
-775 GIFHPGETEYST
+775 GIFHPNETEYST

-792 TTVSAED
+792 TVTTAED
-799 GSFSFPSVPFGSW
+799 GSFSFPCVTYGSW
-812 VIREIAA
+812 IIREIVA

-825 TDESFPVTVSEDG
+825 TDESYPVTISEDG

-881 DELLTEEDILFG
+881 DKLLTEEDILFG
-893 SMVETEAGIYELF
+893 FMAETEPGIYELY
-906 DLPYGG
+906 DLPFGG

-922 GFQLDENAYHFKIT
+922 GFELDKNAYHFKIT
-936 ENGQT
+936 EDGQT
-941 VIVENEA
+941 VTVENEA
-948 GKGFL
+948 GIGFL
-953 NNAQRGSIRIE
+953 NAPQIGSLKIS
-964 KSSDDGVIQGFT
+964 KTSYDGVKKGFSFHIQG
-976 FKVEGTDFTGQ
+976 TDITGH
-987 PYSQTFVTDE
+987 PYDQTFVTDDN
-997 KGEIQIE
+997 GEITVE

-1017 DKASERYE
+1017 DKASEGYL
-1025 LPPDETV
+1025 LPPDQTITVKTGETV
-1032 TLQAGMTTVV
+1032 TLM
-1042 KCFNKSIQDG
+1042 FRNKKI
-1052 PDIPKTSD
+1052 PDIPKTGD

-1065 LWGTVALA
+1065 MWGTVALA

-1081 SFVLWKKSRRK
+1081 SFVLWKKSRKK